1 MAGLGAWRDKEI
13 TDLGHL
19 PDPTGIFSLD
29 KTIGLGTYGRIYLG
43 LHEKTGAFTAVKVM
57 NARKTPLPEIGR
69 RVRVNKYQKSVGW
82 RYSDEEEDLRTEL
95 NLLKKY
101 SFHRNIVSFYGAFF
115 KLSPP
120 GQRHQLWMVME
131 LCAAGS
137 VTDIVRMTRNQS
149 LKEDWIAY
157 ICREIL
163 QGLVHLH
170 AHRVIHRDIKGQ
182 NVLLTHNAEVKLVDF
197 GVSAQVSRTN
207 GRRNSFTGTPYWM
220 APEVINCDEDPRRSY
235 DYRSDVWSVGITAI
249 EMAEG
254 APPLCNLQPLE
265 ALFVILRESA
275 PTVKS
280 SGWSH
285 NFHNFMEK
293 CMVKNFL
300 FRPTS
305 SNMLHHPFVQNI
317 KHEGHIVESLKKHLT
332 GIIKTRQKKGIPLI
346 FEREEAIKE
355 QYNMRRFRGHSCT
368 HELLRL
374 PTSSRCRPL
383 RVLHGEPSQP
393 RWLPDQV
400 ESQVQALHQLQGA
413 ARVFMPVQP
422 QDKAPR
428 LLQGQI
434 QAPHRPQVAAQ
445 VFMPLQAQVKAKAS
459 RPLQMQVEAP
469 PQLRRAA
476 KMLIPLQAHL
486 KASRLVQLQAQV
498 TIEEQTQAQS
508 QVSEQPQDLDQV
520 PEEFQGQ
527 GHITEQQQRQNQVPE
542 QQQEQNQDPEQQL
555 EQNQVPE
562 QPEVQEQAAEP
573 IQAETEAEEPEVLRV
588 HAQVFLPLLSQN
600 HHVLLPLHLDTQV
613 LIPVERQTEGTPQ
626 AQAWTLDPLPAV
638 DSVQGLIEGLSRNL
652 LRAPNSH
659 NSKPLGPLQT
669 LMENLSSNMFYS
681 QPEQAHKK
689 KSKVSSL
696 RQALAKRLSLK
707 KLQTKSS
714 QRPEEFELSDLEA
727 CRRRRQRR
735 WEDIF
740 NQHEEELRQVT
751 KEKEEGSSDND
762 EVFHSI
768 QAEVQIEP
776 LQPYVPNHK
785 GNEVQEISNSM
796 PYSQNCVHHV
806 NFSLS
811 FPQQSPLEQAQMPT
825 DIRQRSSQT
834 PQSCPA
840 ASESSSEEES
850 PVTGRR
856 SQSSP
861 PYSTIDQKLLV
872 DVHVPDGFKVGKI
885 SPPVYLTNEWVGY
898 NALSEIF
905 RNDWLTPAPVIHPP
919 EEDGDYV
926 ELYDGSAVADGNYD
940 DDSNDV
946 SEDTY
951 DQDND
956 NDGFNNQVDLV
967 NDICNDHDDNDID
980 EDNIRDDDS
989 SWLRPSYIRG
999 GRGRSCK
1006 QDDKDG
1012 SDGSK
1017 RTYRG
1022 YGNQRTTRN
1031 HGGSAANVISAAFGN
1046 HEGHGANISGGR
1058 RGRSSRGK
1066 GISGLSEDSGT
1077 HGLSGGE
1084 NCSEAYVPG
1093 LERPASHYLKH
1104 QQEVPNG
1111 GNEALNASTSSTV
1124 PPAPDDENDNKDV
1137 SESSANSEFSA
1148 SHSFLSKGS
1157 GRAANV
1163 DFASAIS
1170 YAGLVE
1176 VPEKPPKRPSD
1187 VNVNPLYVSPAC
1199 KKPLIHMYEKEFT
1212 SEICCGCLWGVNLL
1226 LGTRSNL
1233 YLMDRSG
1240 KADITKLIKRR
1251 PFRQI
1256 QVVEPLNLL
1265 ITISGH
1271 KNRLRVYHLAW
1282 LRNKI
1287 LNSDPES
1294 KRGQE
1299 EMLKTEEACKAIDK
1313 LTACEHFSV
1322 FQYEETTYIAIAL
1335 KSSVHL
1341 YVWAPRSFDKNT
1353 AIKVIYIDQS
1363 ADFKEDY
1370 MSYKTYIQ
1378 IGAKIQAADPANQF
1392 KRPDDLLNLLKLN
1405 TRNLNIANKVFPT
1418 LGHKPVTVDLAI
1430 GPDKRLKI
1438 FFSSADGYHI
1448 IDAESEVMSDVTLPN
1463 NPLEII
1469 IPQNIIILPD
1479 YLGIGMMLTFNS
1491 EVLSMEA
1498 NEQLFKKILQVWK
1511 DIPSSVAYECT
1522 QRTTGWGQ
1530 KAIEVR
1536 SLQSRILES
1545 ELKRRSIKKLRFLCT
1560 RGDKLFF
1567 TSTLRNRHS
1576 RVYFMTLGKLEE
1588 FQSNYGV

>member
-1 MAGLGAWRDKEI
+1 MAGPGGWRDKEV

-69 RVRVNKYQKSVGW
+69 RVRVNKFQKSVGW

-101 SFHRNIVSFYGAFF
+101 SFHKNIVSFYGAFF

-131 LCAAGS
+131 FCAAGS
-137 VTDIVRMTRNQS
+137 VTDVVRMTRNQS

-163 QGLVHLH
+163 QGLAHLH

-207 GRRNSFTGTPYWM
+207 GRRNSFIGTPYWM

-280 SGWSH
+280 SGWSRK
-285 NFHNFMEK
+285 FHNFMEK
-293 CMVKNFL
+293 CMIKNFL

-305 SNMLHHPFVQNI
+305 TNMLHHTFVQHI
-317 KHEGHIVESLKKHLT
+317 KNEGHVVESLKKHLT
-332 GIIKTRQKKGIPLI
+332 GIIKKRQKRGIPLI
-346 FEREEAIKE
+346 FEREEAIKD
-355 QYNMRRFRGHSCT
+355 QYNMRRFRGPSCT
-368 HELLRL
+368 HELLKL

-393 RWLPDQV
+393 RWLPDRV
-400 ESQVQALHQLQGA
+400 EPQVQALQQLQGA
-413 ARVFMPVQP
+413 ARVFMPLQAQGNATRP
-422 QDKAPR
+422 
-428 LLQGQI
+428 LQGQA
-434 QAPHRPQVAAQ
+434 QAPQRLYGAARVFMPLQAQFKCKAARPLQMQVMAPPRIRRAAQ
-445 VFMPLQAQVKAKAS
+445 VLMPLQAQVKAP
-459 RPLQMQVEAP
+459 RPKQV
-469 PQLRRAA
+469 
-476 KMLIPLQAHL
+476 
-486 KASRLVQLQAQV
+486 QAQV
-498 TIEEQTQAQS
+498 LKEQEQQVQVQS
-508 QVSEQPQDLDQV
+508 QISEQPQDLDQV

-527 GHITEQQQRQNQVPE
+527 DQVPE
-542 QQQEQNQDPEQQL
+542 QQQRQGQAPEQQQGQHQVPGQQL
-555 EQNQVPE
+555 EQNQGPE
-562 QPEVQEQAAEP
+562 QPEVQEQADESE
-573 IQAETEAEEPEVLRV
+573 QEETEAEEPESLQI

-613 LIPVERQTEGTPQ
+613 LIPIEGQTGDLPQ
-626 AQAWTLDPLPAV
+626 AQAWALEPPQVFGSIQA
-638 DSVQGLIEGLSRNL
+638 LIEGLSRDL
-652 LRAPNSH
+652 LRAPGSH

-669 LMENLSSNMFYS
+669 LMENLSANMFYS
-681 QPEQAHKK
+681 QPEQARKK

-696 RQALAKRLSLK
+696 RQALAKRLSPK
-707 KLQTKSS
+707 RFRGKLSR
-714 QRPEEFELSDLEA
+714 RPEEFELSDLEA
-727 CRRRRQRR
+727 SRRRRQCR

-740 NQHEEELRQVT
+740 NQHEEELRQVAND
-751 KEKEEGSSDND
+751 KEDESSDND

-776 LQPYVPNHK
+776 LQLCVPNS
-785 GNEVQEISNSM
+785 NENEMQERSTSM
-796 PYSQNCVHHV
+796 PYNQDHAHQVT
-806 NFSLS
+806 FSS
-811 FPQQSPLEQAQMPT
+811 SVPQQSLLEQATKPI
-825 DIRQRSSQT
+825 DIRQINSLN
-834 PQSCPA
+834 PQNCST

-850 PVTGRR
+850 PVTRRR

-905 RNDWLTPAPVIHPP
+905 RNDWLIPAPVIQPP
-919 EEDGDYV
+919 EEDDEYV
-926 ELYDGSAVADGNYD
+926 ELYDGGANIDGDD
-940 DDSNDV
+940 DDSNDAY
-946 SEDTY
+946 EDTY
-951 DQDND
+951 DHENKSENFPNKIDQAND
-956 NDGFNNQVDLV
+956 V
-967 NDICNDHDDNDID
+967 CEDHDDDDTNDEAVD
-980 EDNIRDDDS
+980 EEVCNHFDDPN
-989 SWLRPSYIRG
+989 WPRPRYGKS
-999 GRGRSCK
+999 GRGENCK
-1006 QDDKDG
+1006 QDGRGG
-1012 SDGSK
+1012 SDG
-1017 RTYRG
+1017 REGNCRG
-1022 YGNQRTTRN
+1022 YKTSRSYGESTSIK
-1031 HGGSAANVISAAFGN
+1031 G
-1046 HEGHGANISGGR
+1046 HEGNGGR
-1058 RGRSSRGK
+1058 SKEGSGAK
-1066 GISGLSEDSGT
+1066 GISVTNEETGALQHSE
-1077 HGLSGGE
+1077 GE
-1084 NCSEAYVPG
+1084 NCSETDVPG
-1093 LERPASHYLKH
+1093 LERPAAQDFEH
-1104 QQEVPNG
+1104 QQEIPNG
-1111 GNEALNASTSSTV
+1111 GSEASNTITSGATSVV
-1124 PPAPDDENDNKDV
+1124 PINENDIKDI
-1137 SESSANSEFSA
+1137 SESSTNSGFSV
-1148 SHSFLSKGS
+1148 SHSSPSKGS

-1163 DFASAIS
+1163 DFASVRS

-1176 VPEKPPKRPSD
+1176 VPEELPKQPSD
-1187 VNVNPLYVSPAC
+1187 INVNPLYASSAC
-1199 KKPLIHMYEKEFT
+1199 NKPLIHMYEKEFT
-1212 SEICCGCLWGVNLL
+1212 SEICCGSLWGVNLL

-1265 ITISGH
+1265 ITISGR
-1271 KNRLRVYHLAW
+1271 KNRLRVYHLTW

-1287 LNSDPES
+1287 LNDDPES
-1294 KRGQE
+1294 KRRQE

-1313 LTACEHFSV
+1313 LTGCEHFSV
-1322 FQYEETTYIAIAL
+1322 LQHEETTYIAIAL
-1335 KSSVHL
+1335 KSSIHL
-1341 YVWAPRSFDKNT
+1341 YVWAPKSFDEST
-1353 AIKVIYIDQS
+1353 AIKVICIDQS
-1363 ADFKEDY
+1363 ADSEGDY
-1370 MSYKTYIQ
+1370 MSYEAYIR
-1378 IGAKIQAADPANQF
+1378 ILAKIQAADPANRF
-1392 KRPDDLLNLLKLN
+1392 KRPDELLHLLKL
-1405 TRNLNIANKVFPT
+1405 KVFPT
-1418 LGHKPVTVDLAI
+1418 LGRKPVTVDLAV
-1430 GPDKRLKI
+1430 GSEKKLKI

-1448 IDAESEVMSDVTLPN
+1448 IDAESEVISDVTLPN

-1479 YLGIGMMLTFNS
+1479 CMGIGMMLTFNA
-1491 EVLSMEA
+1491 EALSMEA
-1498 NEQLFKKILQVWK
+1498 NEQLFKKIIEVWK

-1530 KAIEVR
+1530 KAIEAR
-1536 SLQSRILES
+1536 SLQPRVLEN
-1545 ELKRRSIKKLRFLCT
+1545 ELKRKSIKKLRFLCT

-1567 TSTLRNRHS
+1567 TSTLRNHHS

-1588 FQSNYGV
+1588 LQNNYGV

>member
-1 MAGLGAWRDKEI
+1 MAGPGGWRDKEV

-57 NARKTPLPEIGR
+57 NARKTPLPEIGK

-101 SFHRNIVSFYGAFF
+101 SFHKNIVSFYGAFF

-137 VTDIVRMTRNQS
+137 VTDVVRMTRNQS

-163 QGLVHLH
+163 QGLAHLH

-207 GRRNSFTGTPYWM
+207 GRRNSFIGTPYWM
-220 APEVINCDEDPRRSY
+220 APEVIDCDEDPRRSY

-275 PTVKS
+275 PKVKS
-280 SGWSH
+280 SGWSRK
-285 NFHNFMEK
+285 FHNFMEK
-293 CMVKNFL
+293 CMIKNFL

-305 SNMLHHPFVQNI
+305 ANMLHHPFVQNI
-317 KHEGHIVESLKKHLT
+317 KNEGHVVESLKKHLI
-332 GIIKTRQKKGIPLI
+332 GIIKKRQKKGIPLV

-355 QYNMRRFRGHSCT
+355 QYTMRRFRGPSCT

-393 RWLPDQV
+393 RWLPDR
-400 ESQVQALHQLQGA
+400 EEPQVQALQHLQGA
-413 ARVFMPVQP
+413 ARVFMPLQA
-422 QDKAPR
+422 QDNAPR
-428 LLQGQI
+428 PLQGQA
-434 QAPHRPQVAAQ
+434 QAPQRLQGAAR

-459 RPLQMQVEAP
+459 RPLQMQIKAP
-469 PQLRRAA
+469 PRLRRAA
-476 KMLIPLQAHL
+476 WMLMP
-486 KASRLVQLQAQV
+486 LQAQV
-498 TIEEQTQAQS
+498 KAPRPLQVQS
-508 QVSEQPQDLDQV
+508 QVPKEQQAQAQPQTSEEPQDLDQV
-520 PEEFQGQ
+520 PEEFQRQ
-527 GHITEQQQRQNQVPE
+527 DQVPEQQQRQGQAPEQHQRQNQVPE
-542 QQQEQNQDPEQQL
+542 QQL
-555 EQNQVPE
+555 ELNQVPE

-573 IQAETEAEEPEVLRV
+573 TQAETEAEQPESLRV

-613 LIPVERQTEGTPQ
+613 LIPVKGQTEGSAQ
-626 AQAWTLDPLPAV
+626 AQAWALEPPQAV
-638 DSVQGLIEGLSRNL
+638 GSVQELIEGLSRDL

-681 QPEQAHKK
+681 QPEQARKK

-696 RQALAKRLSLK
+696 RQALAKRLSPK
-707 KLQTKSS
+707 RFRAKVSR
-714 QRPEEFELSDLEA
+714 RPEDLELSDVEA

-740 NQHEEELRQVT
+740 NQHEEELRQVAND
-751 KEKEEGSSDND
+751 KEDESSDND

-776 LQPYVPNHK
+776 LQPYIPNPK
-785 GNEVQEISNSM
+785 EVQERSTYNQDCAHRVKFSSN
-796 PYSQNCVHHV
+796 V
-806 NFSLS
+806 
-811 FPQQSPLEQAQMPT
+811 PQQSVLEQAQKPT
-825 DIRQRSSQT
+825 DIRQRSSQN
-834 PQSCPA
+834 PQNCPA

-850 PVTGRR
+850 PVTWRK

-872 DVHVPDGFKVGKI
+872 DVH
-885 SPPVYLTNEWVGY
+885 
-898 NALSEIF
+898 
-905 RNDWLTPAPVIHPP
+905 PP

-926 ELYDGSAVADGNYD
+926 ELYDTGADTDGD
-940 DDSNDV
+940 DDNSNDAY
-946 SEDTY
+946 EDTY
-951 DQDND
+951 DHDNSNDDLDNKVDQANDVGEDHGDND
-956 NDGFNNQVDLV
+956 NGEAIDDKENN
-967 NDICNDHDDNDID
+967 HDDAFCWP
-980 EDNIRDDDS
+980 R
-989 SWLRPSYIRG
+989 RSYG
-999 GRGRSCK
+999 KDGSCK
-1006 QDDKDG
+1006 QDG
-1012 SDGSK
+1012 SDGGEETCSSFGSQ
-1017 RTYRG
+1017 RVHRSHE
-1022 YGNQRTTRN
+1022 GNVAS
-1031 HGGSAANVISAAFGN
+1031 GGSAAIVDV
-1046 HEGHGANISGGR
+1046 EELGANIGNGR
-1058 RGRSSRGK
+1058 RIKEVNEGK
-1066 GISGLSEDSGT
+1066 GVSEANEESGAFE
-1077 HGLSGGE
+1077 LSGGE
-1084 NCSEAYVPG
+1084 NHSETDGQG
-1093 LERPASHYLKH
+1093 LERPISQDFEH
-1104 QQEVPNG
+1104 QQKEPG
-1111 GNEALNASTSSTV
+1111 GRNEASNAIASGAAAA
-1124 PPAPDDENDNKDV
+1124 APDDENDSMDI
-1137 SESSANSEFSA
+1137 SEASTQSGFSANYSSPSNGFW
-1148 SHSFLSKGS
+1148 
-1157 GRAANV
+1157 RAANA
-1163 DFASAIS
+1163 DFASAIL

-1176 VPEKPPKRPSD
+1176 APEKSPKRPSE

-1212 SEICCGCLWGVNLL
+1212 SEICCGSLWGVNLL

-1271 KNRLRVYHLAW
+1271 KNRLRVYHLTW

-1287 LNSDPES
+1287 LNDDPES
-1294 KRGQE
+1294 KRRQE

-1313 LTACEHFSV
+1313 LTGCEHFSV
-1322 FQYEETTYIAIAL
+1322 LQHEETTYIAIAL
-1335 KSSVHL
+1335 KSSIHL
-1341 YVWAPRSFDKNT
+1341 YAWAPKSFDEST
-1353 AIKVIYIDQS
+1353 AIKV
-1363 ADFKEDY
+1363 
-1370 MSYKTYIQ
+1370 
-1378 IGAKIQAADPANQF
+1378 
-1392 KRPDDLLNLLKLN
+1392 
-1405 TRNLNIANKVFPT
+1405 FPT
-1418 LGHKPVTVDLAI
+1418 VGHKPVTVDLAI
-1430 GPDKRLKI
+1430 GSEKRLKI
-1438 FFSSADGYHI
+1438 FFSSTDGYHI

-1479 YLGIGMMLTFNS
+1479 SLGIGMMLTFNA
-1491 EVLSMEA
+1491 EALSLEA
-1498 NEQLFKKILQVWK
+1498 NEQLFKKILEVWK

-1536 SLQSRILES
+1536 SLQSRVLES

-1576 RVYFMTLGKLEE
+1576 RVYFMTLGNLEE
-1588 FQSNYGV
+1588 LQNNYGV

>member
-1 MAGLGAWRDKEI
+1 MAGPGGWRDKEV

-57 NARKTPLPEIGR
+57 NARKTPLPEIGK

-101 SFHRNIVSFYGAFF
+101 SFHKNIVSFYGAFF

-137 VTDIVRMTRNQS
+137 VTDVVRMTRNQS

-163 QGLVHLH
+163 QGLAHLH

-207 GRRNSFTGTPYWM
+207 GRRNSFIGTPYWM
-220 APEVINCDEDPRRSY
+220 APEVIDCDEDPRRSY

-275 PTVKS
+275 PKVKS
-280 SGWSH
+280 SGWSRK
-285 NFHNFMEK
+285 FHNFMEK
-293 CMVKNFL
+293 CMIKNFL

-305 SNMLHHPFVQNI
+305 ANMLHHPFVQNI
-317 KHEGHIVESLKKHLT
+317 KNEGHVVESLKKHLI
-332 GIIKTRQKKGIPLI
+332 GIIKKRQKKGIPLV

-355 QYNMRRFRGHSCT
+355 QYTMRRFRGPSCT

-393 RWLPDQV
+393 RWLPDR
-400 ESQVQALHQLQGA
+400 EEPQVQALQHLQGA
-413 ARVFMPVQP
+413 ARVFMPLQA
-422 QDKAPR
+422 QDNAPR
-428 LLQGQI
+428 PLQGQA
-434 QAPHRPQVAAQ
+434 QAPQRLQGAAR

-459 RPLQMQVEAP
+459 RPLQMQIKAP
-469 PQLRRAA
+469 PRLRRAA
-476 KMLIPLQAHL
+476 WMLMP
-486 KASRLVQLQAQV
+486 LQAQV
-498 TIEEQTQAQS
+498 KAPRPLQVQS
-508 QVSEQPQDLDQV
+508 QVPKEQQAQAQPQTSEEPQDLDQV
-520 PEEFQGQ
+520 PEEFQRQ
-527 GHITEQQQRQNQVPE
+527 DQVPEQQQRQGQAPEQHQRQNQVPE
-542 QQQEQNQDPEQQL
+542 QQL
-555 EQNQVPE
+555 ELNQVPE

-573 IQAETEAEEPEVLRV
+573 TQAETEAEQPESLRV

-613 LIPVERQTEGTPQ
+613 LIPVKGQTEGSAQ
-626 AQAWTLDPLPAV
+626 AQAWALEPPQAV
-638 DSVQGLIEGLSRNL
+638 GSVQELIEGLSRDL

-681 QPEQAHKK
+681 QPEQARKK

-696 RQALAKRLSLK
+696 RQALAKRLSPK
-707 KLQTKSS
+707 RFRAKVSR
-714 QRPEEFELSDLEA
+714 RPEDLELSDVEA

-740 NQHEEELRQVT
+740 NQHEEELRQVAND
-751 KEKEEGSSDND
+751 KEDESSDND

-776 LQPYVPNHK
+776 LQPYIPNPK
-785 GNEVQEISNSM
+785 EVQERSTYNQDCAHRVKFSSN
-796 PYSQNCVHHV
+796 V
-806 NFSLS
+806 
-811 FPQQSPLEQAQMPT
+811 PQQSVLEQAQKPT
-825 DIRQRSSQT
+825 DIRQRSSQN
-834 PQSCPA
+834 PQNCPA

-850 PVTGRR
+850 PVTWRK

-905 RNDWLTPAPVIHPP
+905 RNDWLTPAPVIQPP

-926 ELYDGSAVADGNYD
+926 ELYDTGADTDGD
-940 DDSNDV
+940 DDNSNDAY
-946 SEDTY
+946 EDTY
-951 DQDND
+951 DHDNSNDDLDNKVDQANDVGEDHGDND
-956 NDGFNNQVDLV
+956 NGEAIDDKENN
-967 NDICNDHDDNDID
+967 HDDAFCWP
-980 EDNIRDDDS
+980 R
-989 SWLRPSYIRG
+989 RSYG
-999 GRGRSCK
+999 KDGSCK
-1006 QDDKDG
+1006 QDG
-1012 SDGSK
+1012 SDGGEETCSSFGSQ
-1017 RTYRG
+1017 RVHRSHE
-1022 YGNQRTTRN
+1022 GNVAS
-1031 HGGSAANVISAAFGN
+1031 GGSAAIVDV
-1046 HEGHGANISGGR
+1046 EELGANIGNGR
-1058 RGRSSRGK
+1058 RIKEVNEGK
-1066 GISGLSEDSGT
+1066 GVSEANEESGAFE
-1077 HGLSGGE
+1077 LSGGE
-1084 NCSEAYVPG
+1084 NHSETDGQG
-1093 LERPASHYLKH
+1093 LERPISQDFEH
-1104 QQEVPNG
+1104 QQKEPG
-1111 GNEALNASTSSTV
+1111 GRNEASNAIASGAAAA
-1124 PPAPDDENDNKDV
+1124 APDDENDSMDI
-1137 SESSANSEFSA
+1137 SEASTQSGFSANYSSPSNGFW
-1148 SHSFLSKGS
+1148 
-1157 GRAANV
+1157 RAANA
-1163 DFASAIS
+1163 DFASAIL

-1176 VPEKPPKRPSD
+1176 APEKSPKRPSE

-1212 SEICCGCLWGVNLL
+1212 SEICCGSLWGVNLL

-1271 KNRLRVYHLAW
+1271 KNRLRVYHLTW

-1287 LNSDPES
+1287 LNDDPES
-1294 KRGQE
+1294 KRRQE

-1313 LTACEHFSV
+1313 LTGCEHFSV
-1322 FQYEETTYIAIAL
+1322 LQHEETTYIAIAL
-1335 KSSVHL
+1335 KSSIHL
-1341 YVWAPRSFDKNT
+1341 YAWAPKSFDEST
-1353 AIKVIYIDQS
+1353 AIKV
-1363 ADFKEDY
+1363 
-1370 MSYKTYIQ
+1370 
-1378 IGAKIQAADPANQF
+1378 
-1392 KRPDDLLNLLKLN
+1392 
-1405 TRNLNIANKVFPT
+1405 FPT
-1418 LGHKPVTVDLAI
+1418 VGHKPVTVDLAI
-1430 GPDKRLKI
+1430 GSEKRLKI
-1438 FFSSADGYHI
+1438 FFSSTDGYHI

-1479 YLGIGMMLTFNS
+1479 SLGIGMMLTFNA
-1491 EVLSMEA
+1491 EALSLEA
-1498 NEQLFKKILQVWK
+1498 NEQLFKKILEVWK

-1536 SLQSRILES
+1536 SLQSRVLES

-1576 RVYFMTLGKLEE
+1576 RVYFMTLGNLEE
-1588 FQSNYGV
+1588 LQNNYGV

>member
-1 MAGLGAWRDKEI
+1 MAGPGGWRDKEV

-101 SFHRNIVSFYGAFF
+101 SFHKNIVSFYGAFF

-137 VTDIVRMTRNQS
+137 VTDVVRMTRNQS

-163 QGLVHLH
+163 QGLAHLH

-207 GRRNSFTGTPYWM
+207 GRRNSFIGTPYWM
-220 APEVINCDEDPRRSY
+220 APEVIDCDEDPRRSY

-275 PTVKS
+275 PKVKS
-280 SGWSH
+280 SGWSRK
-285 NFHNFMEK
+285 FHNFMEK
-293 CMVKNFL
+293 CMIKNFL

-305 SNMLHHPFVQNI
+305 ANMLHHPFVRNI
-317 KHEGHIVESLKKHLT
+317 KNEGHVVESLKKHLT
-332 GIIKTRQKKGIPLI
+332 GIIKKRQKKGIPLI

-355 QYNMRRFRGHSCT
+355 QYTMRRFRGPSCT

-393 RWLPDQV
+393 RWLPDR
-400 ESQVQALHQLQGA
+400 EEPQVQALQHLQGA
-413 ARVFMPVQP
+413 ARVFMPLQA
-422 QDKAPR
+422 QDSTPR
-428 LLQGQI
+428 PLQGQA
-434 QAPHRPQVAAQ
+434 QAPQRLQGAAR

-459 RPLQMQVEAP
+459 RPLQMQMKAP
-469 PQLRRAA
+469 PRLRRAGW
-476 KMLIPLQAHL
+476 MLMP
-486 KASRLVQLQAQV
+486 LQAQV
-498 TIEEQTQAQS
+498 KVPRPLQVPKEQQAQAQPQAS
-508 QVSEQPQDLDQV
+508 KEPQDLDQV

-527 GHITEQQQRQNQVPE
+527 DQVPNQQQRQGQVPEQQQRQNQVPE
-542 QQQEQNQDPEQQL
+542 QQL
-555 EQNQVPE
+555 EQNRGPE

-573 IQAETEAEEPEVLRV
+573 MQAETEAEEPESLRV

-613 LIPVERQTEGTPQ
+613 LIPVEGPIEGSPQ
-626 AQAWTLDPLPAV
+626 VQAWALGPTQAAG
-638 DSVQGLIEGLSRNL
+638 SVQALIEGLSRDL

-659 NSKPLGPLQT
+659 SSKPLGPLQT
-669 LMENLSSNMFYS
+669 LMENLSSDMFYS
-681 QPEQAHKK
+681 QPEQARKK

-696 RQALAKRLSLK
+696 RQALAKRLSPK
-707 KLQTKSS
+707 RFRAKLSR
-714 QRPEEFELSDLEA
+714 RPEEFELSDLEA
-727 CRRRRQRR
+727 CRRRHQRR

-740 NQHEEELRQVT
+740 NQHEEELRQVAND
-751 KEKEEGSSDND
+751 KEDESSDND

-776 LQPYVPNHK
+776 LQPYIPNPK
-785 GNEVQEISNSM
+785 ENEVQEKSASV
-796 PYSQNCVHHV
+796 PYNQDRVHHV
-806 NFSLS
+806 KFSLS
-811 FPQQSPLEQAQMPT
+811 VPQPSLLEQAQKPI
-825 DIRQRSSQT
+825 DIRQRSSQN
-834 PQSCPA
+834 PQNCPA

-850 PVTGRR
+850 PVTRRR

-905 RNDWLTPAPVIHPP
+905 RNDWLTPAPVIQPP

-926 ELYDGSAVADGNYD
+926 ELYDAGADTDGDD
-940 DDSNDV
+940 DDSNDAY
-946 SEDTY
+946 EDTY
-951 DQDND
+951 DHDNGSD
-956 NDGFNNQVDLV
+956 DLDIQIDQA
-967 NDICNDHDDNDID
+967 NDIGEDHDGGD
-980 EDNIRDDDS
+980 EDEDVDDKDNNRDGVP
-989 SWLRPSYIRG
+989 SWPRPSYG
-999 GRGRSCK
+999 SDGSCK
-1006 QDDKDG
+1006 QDGKAG
-1012 SDGSK
+1012 SDRGEGSFS
-1017 RTYRG
+1017 RYRS
-1022 YGNQRTTRN
+1022 QRANRS
-1031 HGGSAANVISAAFGN
+1031 HGGNAASGDSAAIGD
-1046 HEGHGANISGGR
+1046 HEGHRANTGSGR
-1058 RGRSSRGK
+1058 RGKESNEGERV
-1066 GISGLSEDSGT
+1066 SGT
-1077 HGLSGGE
+1077 NEESEALELSGGE
-1084 NCSEAYVPG
+1084 NCSEMDDPV
-1093 LERPASHYLKH
+1093 LERPASQDFEH
-1104 QQEVPNG
+1104 QLEEPCG
-1111 GNEALNASTSSTV
+1111 RSEASNAIASDAALV
-1124 PPAPDDENDNKDV
+1124 APDDENDSMDISEV
-1137 SESSANSEFSA
+1137 STESGFSA
-1148 SHSFLSKGS
+1148 SHSSPSNGS
-1157 GRAANV
+1157 ERAANT
-1163 DFASAIS
+1163 DFASAIL

-1176 VPEKPPKRPSD
+1176 VSEKSSKRPSE

-1212 SEICCGCLWGVNLL
+1212 SEICCGSLWGVNLL

-1271 KNRLRVYHLAW
+1271 KNRLRVYHLTW

-1287 LNSDPES
+1287 LNDDPES
-1294 KRGQE
+1294 KRRQE

-1313 LTACEHFSV
+1313 LTGCEHFSV
-1322 FQYEETTYIAIAL
+1322 LQHEETTYIAIAL
-1335 KSSVHL
+1335 KSSIHL
-1341 YVWAPRSFDKNT
+1341 YAWAPKSFDEST
-1353 AIKVIYIDQS
+1353 AIKVCIDQS
-1363 ADFKEDY
+1363 ADSEGDY
-1370 MSYKTYIQ
+1370 MSYEAYIR
-1378 IGAKIQAADPANQF
+1378 ILAKIQAADPANRF
-1392 KRPDDLLNLLKLN
+1392 KRPDELLHLLKL
-1405 TRNLNIANKVFPT
+1405 KVFPT

-1430 GPDKRLKI
+1430 GSEKRLKI

-1463 NPLEII
+1463 N
-1469 IPQNIIILPD
+1469 NIIILPD
-1479 YLGIGMMLTFNS
+1479 SLGIGMMLTFNA
-1491 EVLSMEA
+1491 EALSMEA
-1498 NEQLFKKILQVWK
+1498 NEQLFKKILEVWK
-1511 DIPSSVAYECT
+1511 DIPSSVAYECS

-1536 SLQSRILES
+1536 SLQSRVLES

-1567 TSTLRNRHS
+1567 TSILRNRHS

-1588 FQSNYGV
+1588 LQSNYGV

>member
-1 MAGLGAWRDKEI
+1 MAGPGGWRDKEV

-101 SFHRNIVSFYGAFF
+101 SFHKNIVSFYGAFF

-137 VTDIVRMTRNQS
+137 VTDVVRMTRNQS

-163 QGLVHLH
+163 QGLAHLH

-207 GRRNSFTGTPYWM
+207 GRRNSFIGTPYWM
-220 APEVINCDEDPRRSY
+220 APEVIDCDEDPRRSY

-265 ALFVILRESA
+265 ALFVILRDSA
-275 PTVKS
+275 PKVKS
-280 SGWSH
+280 SGWSRK
-285 NFHNFMEK
+285 FHNFMEK
-293 CMVKNFL
+293 CMIKNFL

-305 SNMLHHPFVQNI
+305 ANMLHHPFVRNI
-317 KHEGHIVESLKKHLT
+317 KNEGHVVESLKKHLT
-332 GIIKTRQKKGIPLI
+332 GIIKKRQKKGIPLI

-355 QYNMRRFRGHSCT
+355 QYTMRRFRGPSCT

-393 RWLPDQV
+393 RWLPDR
-400 ESQVQALHQLQGA
+400 EEPQVQALQHLQGA
-413 ARVFMPVQP
+413 ARVFMPLQA
-422 QDKAPR
+422 QDNAPR
-428 LLQGQI
+428 PLQGQA
-434 QAPHRPQVAAQ
+434 QAPQRLQGAAR

-459 RPLQMQVEAP
+459 RPLQMQIKAP
-469 PQLRRAA
+469 PRLRRAA
-476 KMLIPLQAHL
+476 WMLMP
-486 KASRLVQLQAQV
+486 LQAQV
-498 TIEEQTQAQS
+498 KAPRPLQVQAQ
-508 QVSEQPQDLDQV
+508 VPKEQQAQAQPQTAEEPQDLDQV

-527 GHITEQQQRQNQVPE
+527 DQVPE
-542 QQQEQNQDPEQQL
+542 QQQRQGQAPEQQQGQNQVPEQQL
-555 EQNQVPE
+555 EQNQLPE

-573 IQAETEAEEPEVLRV
+573 TQAETESEEPESLRV

-613 LIPVERQTEGTPQ
+613 LIPVEGQTEGSPQ
-626 AQAWTLDPLPAV
+626 AQAWALEPPQAV
-638 DSVQGLIEGLSRNL
+638 GSVQELMEGLSRDL

-681 QPEQAHKK
+681 QPEQAQKK

-696 RQALAKRLSLK
+696 RQALAKRLSPK
-707 KLQTKSS
+707 RFRAKLSR
-714 QRPEEFELSDLEA
+714 RPEEFELSDLEA
-727 CRRRRQRR
+727 CRRRRRQRR

-740 NQHEEELRQVT
+740 NQHEEDLRQVAND
-751 KEKEEGSSDND
+751 KGDESSDND

-776 LQPYVPNHK
+776 LQPYVPNPK
-785 GNEVQEISNSM
+785 GNEVQERSTSV
-796 PYSQNCVHHV
+796 PYNQNCAHRVK
-806 NFSLS
+806 FSS
-811 FPQQSPLEQAQMPT
+811 NVPQQSVLEQAQKPI
-825 DIRQRSSQT
+825 DIRQRSSQN
-834 PQSCPA
+834 PQNCPA

-905 RNDWLTPAPVIHPP
+905 RNDWLTPAPVIQPP

-926 ELYDGSAVADGNYD
+926 ELYDTGADTDGGD
-940 DDSNDV
+940 DDSNDAY
-946 SEDTY
+946 EDTY
-951 DQDND
+951 DHDNGNDDLDNKVDQVNDVDEDHNDND
-956 NDGFNNQVDLV
+956 NDEDTDDKDSN
-967 NDICNDHDDNDID
+967 HDDAPC
-980 EDNIRDDDS
+980 
-989 SWLRPSYIRG
+989 WPRPSC
-999 GRGRSCK
+999 GRDGSCK
-1006 QDDKDG
+1006 QDGRDV
-1012 SDGSK
+1012 SDGGEETCSSCGSQ
-1017 RTYRG
+1017 RVSRG
-1022 YGNQRTTRN
+1022 HGESVAS
-1031 HGGSAANVISAAFGN
+1031 GGSAAIGD
-1046 HEGHGANISGGR
+1046 HEELGANVSNGTRVKEING
-1058 RGRSSRGK
+1058 GK
-1066 GISGLSEDSGT
+1066 GISGTNEESGA
-1077 HGLSGGE
+1077 LEPSGGE
-1084 NCSEAYVPG
+1084 NCSETDGQG
-1093 LERPASHYLKH
+1093 LERPTSQDFGY
-1104 QQEVPNG
+1104 QQEEPSSRS
-1111 GNEALNASTSSTV
+1111 EASNAIASVAAPT
-1124 PPAPDDENDNKDV
+1124 APDDENDSIDI
-1137 SESSANSEFSA
+1137 SEASTQSGFSA
-1148 SHSFLSKGS
+1148 THSSPSNGS
-1157 GRAANV
+1157 GRAANA
-1163 DFASAIS
+1163 DFASS
-1170 YAGLVE
+1170 
-1176 VPEKPPKRPSD
+1176 
-1187 VNVNPLYVSPAC
+1187 
-1199 KKPLIHMYEKEFT
+1199 
-1212 SEICCGCLWGVNLL
+1212 IC
-1226 LGTRSNL
+1226 
-1233 YLMDRSG
+1233 
-1240 KADITKLIKRR
+1240 
-1251 PFRQI
+1251 
-1256 QVVEPLNLL
+1256 
-1265 ITISGH
+1265 H
-1271 KNRLRVYHLAW
+1271 KNRLRVYHLTW

-1287 LNSDPES
+1287 LNDDPES
-1294 KRGQE
+1294 KRRQE

-1313 LTACEHFSV
+1313 LTGCEHFSV
-1322 FQYEETTYIAIAL
+1322 LQHEETTYIAIAL
-1335 KSSVHL
+1335 KSSIHL
-1341 YVWAPRSFDKNT
+1341 YAWAPKSFDENT
-1353 AIKVIYIDQS
+1353 AIKV
-1363 ADFKEDY
+1363 
-1370 MSYKTYIQ
+1370 
-1378 IGAKIQAADPANQF
+1378 
-1392 KRPDDLLNLLKLN
+1392 
-1405 TRNLNIANKVFPT
+1405 FPT
-1418 LGHKPVTVDLAI
+1418 VGHKPVTVDLAI
-1430 GPDKRLKI
+1430 GSEKRLKI

-1463 NPLEII
+1463 N
-1469 IPQNIIILPD
+1469 NIIILPD
-1479 YLGIGMMLTFNS
+1479 SLGIGMMLTFNA
-1491 EVLSMEA
+1491 EALSMEA
-1498 NEQLFKKILQVWK
+1498 NEQLFKKILEVWK
-1511 DIPSSVAYECT
+1511 DIPSSVAFECT

-1536 SLQSRILES
+1536 SLQSRVLES

-1567 TSTLRNRHS
+1567 TSTLRNHHS

-1588 FQSNYGV
+1588 LQSNYGV

>member
-1 MAGLGAWRDKEI
+1 MAGPGGWRDKEV

-57 NARKTPLPEIGR
+57 NARKTPLPEIGK

-101 SFHRNIVSFYGAFF
+101 SFHKNIVSFYGAFF

-137 VTDIVRMTRNQS
+137 VTDVVRMTRNQS

-163 QGLVHLH
+163 QGLAHLH

-207 GRRNSFTGTPYWM
+207 GRRNSFIGTPYWM
-220 APEVINCDEDPRRSY
+220 APEVIDCDEDPRRSY

-275 PTVKS
+275 PKVKS
-280 SGWSH
+280 SGWSRK
-285 NFHNFMEK
+285 FHNFMEK
-293 CMVKNFL
+293 CMIKNFL

-305 SNMLHHPFVQNI
+305 ANMLHHPFVQNI
-317 KHEGHIVESLKKHLT
+317 KNEGHVVESLKKHLT
-332 GIIKTRQKKGIPLI
+332 GIIKKRQKKGIPLV

-355 QYNMRRFRGHSCT
+355 QYTMRRFRGPSCT

-393 RWLPDQV
+393 RWLPDR
-400 ESQVQALHQLQGA
+400 EEPQVQALQHLQGA
-413 ARVFMPVQP
+413 ARVFMPLQA
-422 QDKAPR
+422 QDNAPR
-428 LLQGQI
+428 PLQGQA
-434 QAPHRPQVAAQ
+434 QAPQRLQGAAR

-459 RPLQMQVEAP
+459 RPLQMQIKAP
-469 PQLRRAA
+469 PRLRRAA
-476 KMLIPLQAHL
+476 WMLMP
-486 KASRLVQLQAQV
+486 LQAQV
-498 TIEEQTQAQS
+498 KAPRPLQVQS
-508 QVSEQPQDLDQV
+508 QVPKEQQAQAQPQTSEEPQDLDQV
-520 PEEFQGQ
+520 PEEFQRQ
-527 GHITEQQQRQNQVPE
+527 DQVPEQQQRQGQAPEQHQRQNQVPE
-542 QQQEQNQDPEQQL
+542 QQLELNQA
-555 EQNQVPE
+555 PE

-573 IQAETEAEEPEVLRV
+573 TQAETEAEQPESLRV

-613 LIPVERQTEGTPQ
+613 LIPVKGQTEGSAQ
-626 AQAWTLDPLPAV
+626 AQAWALEPPQAV
-638 DSVQGLIEGLSRNL
+638 GSVQELIEGLSRDL

-681 QPEQAHKK
+681 QPEQARKK

-696 RQALAKRLSLK
+696 RQALAKRLSPK
-707 KLQTKSS
+707 RFRAKVSR
-714 QRPEEFELSDLEA
+714 RPEDLELSDVEA

-740 NQHEEELRQVT
+740 NQHEEELRQVAND
-751 KEKEEGSSDND
+751 KEDESSDND

-776 LQPYVPNHK
+776 LQPYIPNPK
-785 GNEVQEISNSM
+785 EYRIVFKVQERSTYNQDCAHRVKFSSN
-796 PYSQNCVHHV
+796 V
-806 NFSLS
+806 
-811 FPQQSPLEQAQMPT
+811 PQQSVLEQAQKPT
-825 DIRQRSSQT
+825 DIRQRSSQN
-834 PQSCPA
+834 PQNCPA

-850 PVTGRR
+850 PVTWRR

-905 RNDWLTPAPVIHPP
+905 RNDWLTPPAPVIQPP

-926 ELYDGSAVADGNYD
+926 ELYDTGADTDGDD
-940 DDSNDV
+940 DDSNDAY
-946 SEDTY
+946 EDTY
-951 DQDND
+951 DHDNSNDDLDNKVDQANDVGEDHGDND
-956 NDGFNNQVDLV
+956 NGEAIDDKENN
-967 NDICNDHDDNDID
+967 HDDAFCWPRRSYG
-980 EDNIRDDDS
+980 RD
-989 SWLRPSYIRG
+989 G
-999 GRGRSCK
+999 SCK
-1006 QDDKDG
+1006 QDG
-1012 SDGSK
+1012 SDGGEETCSSF
-1017 RTYRG
+1017 
-1022 YGNQRTTRN
+1022 GNQRVHRSHEGN
-1031 HGGSAANVISAAFGN
+1031 VASGGSAAIVDV
-1046 HEGHGANISGGR
+1046 EELGANIGNGR
-1058 RGRSSRGK
+1058 RIKEVNEGK
-1066 GISGLSEDSGT
+1066 GVSEANEESGALE
-1077 HGLSGGE
+1077 LSGGE
-1084 NCSEAYVPG
+1084 NHSETDGQG
-1093 LERPASHYLKH
+1093 LERPISQDFEH
-1104 QQEVPNG
+1104 QQKEPG
-1111 GNEALNASTSSTV
+1111 GRNEASNAIASGAAAA
-1124 PPAPDDENDNKDV
+1124 APDDENDSMDI
-1137 SESSANSEFSA
+1137 SEASTQSGFSANYSSPSNGFW
-1148 SHSFLSKGS
+1148 
-1157 GRAANV
+1157 RAANA
-1163 DFASAIS
+1163 DFASAIL

-1176 VPEKPPKRPSD
+1176 APEKSPKRPSE

-1212 SEICCGCLWGVNLL
+1212 SEICCGSLWGVNLL

-1271 KNRLRVYHLAW
+1271 KNRLRVYHLTW

-1287 LNSDPES
+1287 LNDDPES
-1294 KRGQE
+1294 KRRQE

-1313 LTACEHFSV
+1313 LTGCEHFSV
-1322 FQYEETTYIAIAL
+1322 LQHEETTYIAIAL
-1335 KSSVHL
+1335 KSSIHL
-1341 YVWAPRSFDKNT
+1341 YAWAPKSFDEST
-1353 AIKVIYIDQS
+1353 AIKV
-1363 ADFKEDY
+1363 
-1370 MSYKTYIQ
+1370 
-1378 IGAKIQAADPANQF
+1378 
-1392 KRPDDLLNLLKLN
+1392 
-1405 TRNLNIANKVFPT
+1405 FPT
-1418 LGHKPVTVDLAI
+1418 VGHKPVTVDLAI
-1430 GPDKRLKI
+1430 GSEKRLKI
-1438 FFSSADGYHI
+1438 FFSSTDGYHI

-1463 NPLEII
+1463 N
-1469 IPQNIIILPD
+1469 NIIILPD
-1479 YLGIGMMLTFNS
+1479 SLGIGMMLTFNA
-1491 EVLSMEA
+1491 EALSLEA
-1498 NEQLFKKILQVWK
+1498 NEQLFKKILEVWK

-1536 SLQSRILES
+1536 SLQSRVLES

-1576 RVYFMTLGKLEE
+1576 RVYFMTLGNLEE
-1588 FQSNYGV
+1588 LQNNYGV

>member
-1 MAGLGAWRDKEI
+1 MAGPGGWRDKEV

-95 NLLKKY
+95 NLLRKY
-101 SFHRNIVSFYGAFF
+101 SFHKNIVSFYGAFF

-120 GQRHQLWMVME
+120 GHRHQLWMVME

-137 VTDIVRMTRNQS
+137 VTDVVRMTRNQS

-163 QGLVHLH
+163 QGLAHLH

-197 GVSAQVSRTN
+197 GVSAQVSRIN
-207 GRRNSFTGTPYWM
+207 GRRNSFIGTPYWM

-280 SGWSH
+280 SGWSRK
-285 NFHNFMEK
+285 FHNFMEK
-293 CMVKNFL
+293 CMIKNFL

-305 SNMLHHPFVQNI
+305 ANMLHHPFVRDI
-317 KHEGHIVESLKKHLT
+317 KNERHVIESLTKHLT
-332 GIIKTRQKKGIPLI
+332 GIIKKRQKKGIPLV

-355 QYNMRRFRGHSCT
+355 QYTMRRFRGPSCT

-393 RWLPDQV
+393 RWLPDR
-400 ESQVQALHQLQGA
+400 EEPQVQALQQLQGA
-413 ARVFMPVQP
+413 ARVFMPQQA
-422 QDKAPR
+422 QDNAHRP
-428 LLQGQI
+428 LQGQA
-434 QAPHRPQVAAQ
+434 QAPQRLHGAAQ
-445 VFMPLQAQVKAKAS
+445 VFMPLQAQVKSKSS
-459 RPLQMQVEAP
+459 RPLHLQIKAP
-469 PQLRRAA
+469 PRLRRAA
-476 KMLIPLQAHL
+476 RVLMPLQAQGKVPRPLQVHTPVP
-486 KASRLVQLQAQV
+486 KEQQAQAH
-498 TIEEQTQAQS
+498 IQNQAS
-508 QVSEQPQDLDQV
+508 DQPQDLDQV
-520 PEEFQGQ
+520 PEEFHGQDHGPEQQQRQGQ
-527 GHITEQQQRQNQVPE
+527 AAEQQQRQNQVPE
-542 QQQEQNQDPEQQL
+542 QHL
-555 EQNQVPE
+555 EQNQAPE
-562 QPEVQEQAAEP
+562 QPEVQEQAVEP
-573 IQAETEAEEPEVLRV
+573 AQDETETEEPELLRV

-613 LIPVERQTEGTPQ
+613 LIPIEGQNEGSSQ
-626 AQAWTLDPLPAV
+626 AQAWALETSQAV
-638 DSVQGLIEGLSRNL
+638 DSVQALIEGLSRDL

-659 NSKPLGPLQT
+659 NSKPLGLLQT

-681 QPEQAHKK
+681 QPEQARKK

-696 RQALAKRLSLK
+696 RQALAKRLSPK
-707 KLQTKSS
+707 RFRIKSS
-714 QRPEEFELSDLEA
+714 RKHEEIELSDLEA
-727 CRRRRQRR
+727 CRQRRQRR

-740 NQHEEELRQVT
+740 NQHEEELRQVEND
-751 KEKEEGSSDND
+751 KEDESSDND

-776 LQPYVPNHK
+776 SQQYDPNPK
-785 GNEVQEISNSM
+785 GDEVQEM
-796 PYSQNCVHHV
+796 PASVLHNQERTHRVKFTSSV
-806 NFSLS
+806 PLPSL
-811 FPQQSPLEQAQMPT
+811 LEEAQKPI
-825 DIRQRSSQT
+825 DINQRSLQNL
-834 PQSCPA
+834 QIFPA

-861 PYSTIDQKLLV
+861 PYSTIDQKLLI

-905 RNDWLTPAPVIHPP
+905 RNDWLTPAPVIQPP

-926 ELYDGSAVADGNYD
+926 ELYDAGADTDGND
-940 DDSNDV
+940 EDSNDAY
-946 SEDTY
+946 EDTY
-951 DQDND
+951 EHANGNDDLDNQIDQANGVCE
-956 NDGFNNQVDLV
+956 N
-967 NDICNDHDDNDID
+967 HDDDDHNDESGDGID
-980 EDNIRDDDS
+980 DNQDDAPNWSRTSYGRD
-989 SWLRPSYIRG
+989 G
-999 GRGRSCK
+999 SCK
-1006 QDDKDG
+1006 QEGGDG
-1012 SDGSK
+1012 SDEKEGAN
-1017 RTYRG
+1017 RG
-1022 YGNQRTTRN
+1022 D
-1031 HGGSAANVISAAFGN
+1031 GN
-1046 HEGHGANISGGR
+1046 HKARKSHGRSATSGDNAATGDQEGHGTNIGSG
-1058 RGRSSRGK
+1058 RGSRGDGSK
-1066 GISGLSEDSGT
+1066 GDSGANDDNGAF
-1077 HGLSGGE
+1077 GLSGE
-1084 NCSEAYVPG
+1084 HCSETDDLG
-1093 LERPASHYLKH
+1093 LERPVFQDFEH
-1104 QQEVPNG
+1104 QQEEPDGRSESSNSI
-1111 GNEALNASTSSTV
+1111 ASVSS
-1124 PPAPDDENDNKDV
+1124 PSAFDENDNKDI
-1137 SESSANSEFSA
+1137 SDSSIQLDFPA
-1148 SHSFLSKGS
+1148 SHSSPSKGS
-1157 GRAANV
+1157 GGAAAD
-1163 DFASAIS
+1163 DFASAIL
-1170 YAGLVE
+1170 YAGFVE
-1176 VPEKPPKRPSD
+1176 VPEKSPKQPSE

-1212 SEICCGCLWGVNLL
+1212 SEIFCGSLWGVNLL

-1265 ITISGH
+1265 ITISGR
-1271 KNRLRVYHLAW
+1271 KNRLRVYHLTW

-1287 LNSDPES
+1287 LNNDPES
-1294 KRGQE
+1294 KRRQE

-1313 LTACEHFSV
+1313 LTGCEHFSV
-1322 FQYEETTYIAIAL
+1322 LQHEETTYIAIAL
-1335 KSSVHL
+1335 KSSIHL
-1341 YVWAPRSFDKNT
+1341 YAWAPKSFDEST
-1353 AIKVIYIDQS
+1353 AIKVCIDQS
-1363 ADFKEDY
+1363 ADSEGDY
-1370 MSYKTYIQ
+1370 MSYEAYIR
-1378 IGAKIQAADPANQF
+1378 ILAKIQAADPANRF
-1392 KRPDDLLNLLKLN
+1392 KRPDELLHLLKL
-1405 TRNLNIANKVFPT
+1405 KVFPT

-1430 GPDKRLKI
+1430 GAEKTLKI

-1479 YLGIGMMLTFNS
+1479 CLGIGMMLTFNA
-1491 EVLSMEA
+1491 EALSVEA
-1498 NEQLFKKILQVWK
+1498 NEQLFKKILEVWK
-1511 DIPSSVAYECT
+1511 DIPSSVAFECT

-1536 SLQSRILES
+1536 SMQSRALES

-1567 TSTLRNRHS
+1567 TSTLRNHHS

-1588 FQSNYGV
+1588 LQSNYSV

>member
-1 MAGLGAWRDKEI
+1 MAGPGGWRDKEV

-43 LHEKTGAFTAVKVM
+43 LHEKTGSFTAVKVM
-57 NARKTPLPEIGR
+57 NARKTALPEIGR

-101 SFHRNIVSFYGAFF
+101 SFHKNIVSFYGAFF

-137 VTDIVRMTRNQS
+137 VTDVVRMTRNQS

-163 QGLVHLH
+163 QGLAHLH

-207 GRRNSFTGTPYWM
+207 GRRNSFIGTPYWM

-280 SGWSH
+280 SGWSRK
-285 NFHNFMEK
+285 FHNFMEK
-293 CMVKNFL
+293 CMIKNFL

-305 SNMLHHPFVQNI
+305 ANMLHHTFVEGI
-317 KHEGHIVESLKKHLT
+317 KNERHIVESLKKHLT
-332 GIIKTRQKKGIPLI
+332 GIIKKRQKKGIPLV

-355 QYNMRRFRGHSCT
+355 QYNMRRFRGPSCT

-400 ESQVQALHQLQGA
+400 EPQVQALQQLQGA
-413 ARVFMPVQP
+413 ARVFMPLQA
-422 QDKAPR
+422 QDSAPSP
-428 LLQGQI
+428 LQGQA
-434 QAPHRPQVAAQ
+434 QAPQRLHGAAR

-459 RPLQMQVEAP
+459 RPLQMQIKAP
-469 PQLRRAA
+469 PGLRRAA
-476 KMLIPLQAHL
+476 QVFTP
-486 KASRLVQLQAQV
+486 LQAQV
-498 TIEEQTQAQS
+498 KAPRPIQVQAQVLKEQQDQIQA
-508 QVSEQPQDLDQV
+508 QVSKQPQDLDQV

-527 GHITEQQQRQNQVPE
+527 DQVPEQHQRQGQAPELQQGQHQVPE
-542 QQQEQNQDPEQQL
+542 QQLQ
-555 EQNQVPE
+555 QNQVPE
-562 QPEVQEQAAEP
+562 QPEVQEQAVEP
-573 IQAETEAEEPEVLRV
+573 VQEETEAEEPESLRI

-613 LIPVERQTEGTPQ
+613 LIPVEEQAGESAQ
-626 AQAWTLDPLPAV
+626 AQAWALEPPQV
-638 DSVQGLIEGLSRNL
+638 VGSVQALIEGLSRDL
-652 LRAPNSH
+652 LRAPGSH

-669 LMENLSSNMFYS
+669 LMENLSANMFYS
-681 QPEQAHKK
+681 QPEQARKK

-696 RQALAKRLSLK
+696 RQALAKRLSPK
-707 KLQTKSS
+707 RFRGKLS
-714 QRPEEFELSDLEA
+714 QRPEEFELSDLEGH
-727 CRRRRQRR
+727 RRRHQYR

-740 NQHEEELRQVT
+740 NQHEEELRQVAND
-751 KEKEEGSSDND
+751 KEDESSDND

-776 LQPYVPNHK
+776 LQLYVSNPN
-785 GNEVQEISNSM
+785 GNEVQEGSASM
-796 PYSQNCVHHV
+796 SYNQDRAHRVK
-806 NFSLS
+806 FSSSVL
-811 FPQQSPLEQAQMPT
+811 QQSFLEQAQKPI
-825 DIRQRSSQT
+825 DIRQRSSPN
-834 PQSCPA
+834 PQNCPA

-861 PYSTIDQKLLV
+861 PYSTIDQKLLL

-905 RNDWLTPAPVIHPP
+905 QNDWVTPAPVIQPP

-926 ELYDGSAVADGNYD
+926 ELYDEAGANIDGDD
-940 DDSNDV
+940 DDSNDAY
-946 SEDTY
+946 EDTY
-951 DQDND
+951 DHENENEDFDNQID
-956 NDGFNNQVDLV
+956 QANDV
-967 NDICNDHDDNDID
+967 CEDHDDDDNNDEAVD
-980 EDNIRDDDS
+980 EGDNNHDDDP
-989 SWLRPSYIRG
+989 SWPRSRYGKG

-1006 QDDKDG
+1006 QDGRDG
-1012 SDGSK
+1012 SVG
-1017 RTYRG
+1017 RG
-1022 YGNQRTTRN
+1022 GTCRGNRSHKTSRSQEER
-1031 HGGSAANVISAAFGN
+1031 AAIGD
-1046 HEGHGANISGGR
+1046 HESSGR
-1058 RGRSSRGK
+1058 RGGK
-1066 GISGLSEDSGT
+1066 EGSGGEGVSGT
-1077 HGLSGGE
+1077 NEESGAHQFSGGE
-1084 NCSEAYVPG
+1084 NCSEADVPG
-1093 LERPASHYLKH
+1093 LERPASQDLEH
-1104 QQEVPNG
+1104 QQEVPSG
-1111 GNEALNASTSSTV
+1111 GSEASSTIASGAA
-1124 PPAPDDENDNKDV
+1124 PPAPDDENDSRDV
-1137 SESSANSEFSA
+1137 SESSTNSA
-1148 SHSFLSKGS
+1148 YG
-1157 GRAANV
+1157 
-1163 DFASAIS
+1163 
-1170 YAGLVE
+1170 GLVE
-1176 VPEKPPKRPSD
+1176 VPEELPKQPSD
-1187 VNVNPLYVSPAC
+1187 INVNPLYASSAC
-1199 KKPLIHMYEKEFT
+1199 EKPLIHMYEKEFT
-1212 SEICCGCLWGVNLL
+1212 SEICCGSLWGVNLL

-1265 ITISGH
+1265 ITISGR
-1271 KNRLRVYHLAW
+1271 KNRLRVYHLTW

-1287 LNSDPES
+1287 LNDDPES
-1294 KRGQE
+1294 KRRQE

-1313 LTACEHFSV
+1313 LTGCEHFSV
-1322 FQYEETTYIAIAL
+1322 LQHEETTYIAIAL
-1335 KSSVHL
+1335 KSSIHL
-1341 YVWAPRSFDKNT
+1341 YVWAPKSFDEST
-1353 AIKVIYIDQS
+1353 AIKV
-1363 ADFKEDY
+1363 
-1370 MSYKTYIQ
+1370 
-1378 IGAKIQAADPANQF
+1378 
-1392 KRPDDLLNLLKLN
+1392 
-1405 TRNLNIANKVFPT
+1405 FPT
-1418 LGHKPVTVDLAI
+1418 VGRKPVTVDLAI
-1430 GPDKRLKI
+1430 GSEKRLKI

-1448 IDAESEVMSDVTLPN
+1448 IDAESEVISDVTLPN
-1463 NPLEII
+1463 N
-1469 IPQNIIILPD
+1469 NIVILPD
-1479 YLGIGMMLTFNS
+1479 CLGIGMMLTFNA
-1491 EVLSMEA
+1491 EALSMEA
-1498 NEQLFKKILQVWK
+1498 NEQLFKKILEVWK

-1536 SLQSRILES
+1536 SLQSRVLES

-1576 RVYFMTLGKLEE
+1576 RVYFMTLGKLEDL
-1588 FQSNYGV
+1588 QSNYGV

>member
-1 MAGLGAWRDKEI
+1 MAGPGGWRDKEV

-101 SFHRNIVSFYGAFF
+101 SFHKNIVSFYGAFF

-137 VTDIVRMTRNQS
+137 VTDVVRMTRNQS

-163 QGLVHLH
+163 QGLAHLH

-207 GRRNSFTGTPYWM
+207 GRRNSFIGTPYWM
-220 APEVINCDEDPRRSY
+220 APEVIDCDEDPRRSY

-275 PTVKS
+275 PKVKS
-280 SGWSH
+280 SGWSRK
-285 NFHNFMEK
+285 FHNFMEK
-293 CMVKNFL
+293 CMIKNFL

-305 SNMLHHPFVQNI
+305 ANMLHHPFVRNI
-317 KHEGHIVESLKKHLT
+317 KNEGHVVESLKKHLT
-332 GIIKTRQKKGIPLI
+332 GIIKKRQKKGMPLM

-355 QYNMRRFRGHSCT
+355 QYTMRRFRGPSCT

-393 RWLPDQV
+393 RWLPDREEPQI
-400 ESQVQALHQLQGA
+400 QALQHLQGA
-413 ARVFMPVQP
+413 ARVFMPLQA
-422 QDKAPR
+422 QDNAPR
-428 LLQGQI
+428 CLKGQTQASQRLQG
-434 QAPHRPQVAAQ
+434 AAR
-445 VFMPLQAQVKAKAS
+445 VFMPLQAQVKAKTS
-459 RPLQMQVEAP
+459 RPLQMTIKAP
-469 PQLRRAA
+469 PRLRRAA
-476 KMLIPLQAHL
+476 WMLMPLQAQV
-486 KASRLVQLQAQV
+486 KALRPLQLQAQV
-498 TIEEQTQAQS
+498 PKKQQAQA
-508 QVSEQPQDLDQV
+508 QASEEPQDLDQV

-527 GHITEQQQRQNQVPE
+527 DQVPEQQRQGQAPEQQQWQNQVPE
-542 QQQEQNQDPEQQL
+542 QHL
-555 EQNQVPE
+555 EQNPVPE
-562 QPEVQEQAAEP
+562 QPDIQEQAVEP
-573 IQAETEAEEPEVLRV
+573 TQAETEAEEPESLRV

-613 LIPVERQTEGTPQ
+613 LIPVEGQTKGSPQ
-626 AQAWTLDPLPAV
+626 AQACALEPPQAV
-638 DSVQGLIEGLSRNL
+638 DSVQALIEGLSRDL

-681 QPEQAHKK
+681 QPEQAQKK
-689 KSKVSSL
+689 KSKVCSL
-696 RQALAKRLSLK
+696 RQALAKRLSPK
-707 KLQTKSS
+707 RFRAKLSR
-714 QRPEEFELSDLEA
+714 RPEEFELSDLEA
-727 CRRRRQRR
+727 HRRRRQHR

-740 NQHEEELRQVT
+740 NQHEEDLKQVAND
-751 KEKEEGSSDND
+751 KEDESSDND

-776 LQPYVPNHK
+776 LQPYFPNPK
-785 GNEVQEISNSM
+785 GNEVQERSTSVSYN
-796 PYSQNCVHHV
+796 QDRTHHV
-806 NFSLS
+806 KFSS
-811 FPQQSPLEQAQMPT
+811 SVPQRSHLEQAQKPT
-825 DIRQRSSQT
+825 DPRQRSSQN
-834 PQSCPA
+834 PQNCSA
-840 ASESSSEEES
+840 TSESSEEES
-850 PVTGRR
+850 PIIGRR

-861 PYSTIDQKLLV
+861 PYSTIDQKLLL

-885 SPPVYLTNEWVGY
+885 SPPVYLTNEWEGY

-905 RNDWLTPAPVIHPP
+905 RNDWLTPAPVIQPP
-919 EEDGDYV
+919 EENGDYV
-926 ELYDGSAVADGNYD
+926 KVYDAGVDTDGDD
-940 DDSNDV
+940 DDSDDVYEDSYGHDNGSDALDIQVGQANDV
-946 SEDTY
+946 YEDPS
-951 DQDND
+951 DDGNDEAVDDKDN
-956 NDGFNNQVDLV
+956 N
-967 NDICNDHDDNDID
+967 HDDAT
-980 EDNIRDDDS
+980 
-989 SWLRPSYIRG
+989 SWPSYGRGGSWKKNGRDESDGGEGTCSSYGSQRASRSHGGCAPSGGNATVGDQEGPRVNIGSRRRGKKDDG
-999 GRGRSCK
+999 GRGVSEINEE
-1006 QDDKDG
+1006 
-1012 SDGSK
+1012 SDALEL
-1017 RTYRG
+1017 
-1022 YGNQRTTRN
+1022 N
-1031 HGGSAANVISAAFGN
+1031 
-1046 HEGHGANISGGR
+1046 EG
-1058 RGRSSRGK
+1058 
-1066 GISGLSEDSGT
+1066 D
-1077 HGLSGGE
+1077 
-1084 NCSEAYVPG
+1084 NCSERDGPE
-1093 LERPASHYLKH
+1093 LERPASEDFEHE
-1104 QQEVPNG
+1104 QEESLGRSEASNVIASGAAGAAPDGENG
-1111 GNEALNASTSSTV
+1111 SIDISEAST
-1124 PPAPDDENDNKDV
+1124 
-1137 SESSANSEFSA
+1137 ESGSSA
-1148 SHSFLSKGS
+1148 SHSSPSNVS
-1157 GRAANV
+1157 GRAANA
-1163 DFASAIS
+1163 DFASATL

-1176 VPEKPPKRPSD
+1176 VTEKSPKKPSE
-1187 VNVNPLYVSPAC
+1187 VNVNPLYVSPEC

-1212 SEICCGCLWGVNLL
+1212 SEICCGSLWGVNLL

-1265 ITISGH
+1265 ITISGR
-1271 KNRLRVYHLAW
+1271 KNRLRVYHLTW

-1287 LNSDPES
+1287 LNDDPES
-1294 KRGQE
+1294 KRRQE

-1313 LTACEHFSV
+1313 LTGCEHFSV
-1322 FQYEETTYIAIAL
+1322 LQHEETTYIAIAL
-1335 KSSVHL
+1335 KSSIHL
-1341 YVWAPRSFDKNT
+1341 YAWAPKSFDEST
-1353 AIKVIYIDQS
+1353 AIKVICIDQS
-1363 ADFKEDY
+1363 ADSEGDY
-1370 MSYKTYIQ
+1370 MSYEAYIR
-1378 IGAKIQAADPANQF
+1378 ILAKIQAADPANRF
-1392 KRPDDLLNLLKLN
+1392 KRPDELLHLLKL
-1405 TRNLNIANKVFPT
+1405 KVFPT

-1430 GPDKRLKI
+1430 GSEKRLKI

-1479 YLGIGMMLTFNS
+1479 SLGIGMMLTFNA
-1491 EVLSMEA
+1491 EDLSMEA
-1498 NEQLFKKILQVWK
+1498 NEQLFKKILEVWK

-1536 SLQSRILES
+1536 SLQSSLLES

-1588 FQSNYGV
+1588 LQSNYGV

>member
-1 MAGLGAWRDKEI
+1 MAGPGGWRDKEV

-57 NARKTPLPEIGR
+57 NARKTALPEIGR

-101 SFHRNIVSFYGAFF
+101 SFHKNIVSFYGAFF

-137 VTDIVRMTRNQS
+137 VTDVVRMTRNQS

-163 QGLVHLH
+163 QGLAHLH

-207 GRRNSFTGTPYWM
+207 GRRNSFIGTPYWM
-220 APEVINCDEDPRRSY
+220 APEVIDCDEDPRRSY

-275 PTVKS
+275 PKVKS
-280 SGWSH
+280 SGWSRK
-285 NFHNFMEK
+285 FHNFMEK
-293 CMVKNFL
+293 CMIKNFL

-305 SNMLHHPFVQNI
+305 ANMLHHPFVQNI
-317 KHEGHIVESLKKHLT
+317 KNEGHVVESLKKHLT
-332 GIIKTRQKKGIPLI
+332 GIIKKRQKKGIPLI

-355 QYNMRRFRGHSCT
+355 QYTMRRFRGPSCT

-393 RWLPDQV
+393 RWLPDR
-400 ESQVQALHQLQGA
+400 EEPQVQALQHLQGA
-413 ARVFMPVQP
+413 ARVFMPLRAQNN
-422 QDKAPR
+422 APR
-428 LLQGQI
+428 FLQGQA
-434 QAPHRPQVAAQ
+434 QAPQRLQGAAR
-445 VFMPLQAQVKAKAS
+445 VFKPLQAQVKAKAS
-459 RPLQMQVEAP
+459 RPLQMQVKAP
-469 PQLRRAA
+469 PRLRRAA
-476 KMLIPLQAHL
+476 WMLMPLQAQVKTPRPL
-486 KASRLVQLQAQV
+486 QLQAQV
-498 TIEEQTQAQS
+498 PKEQQAQA
-508 QVSEQPQDLDQV
+508 QPQASEEPQDLDQV

-527 GHITEQQQRQNQVPE
+527 GQVPE
-542 QQQEQNQDPEQQL
+542 QQQRQRQAPEQHQGQNQLPEQQL

-562 QPEVQEQAAEP
+562 QPEVQEQAVEP
-573 IQAETEAEEPEVLRV
+573 TQAETEAEEPESLRV

-613 LIPVERQTEGTPQ
+613 LIPVEGQIEGSPQ
-626 AQAWTLDPLPAV
+626 AHIWALEPPQAV
-638 DSVQGLIEGLSRNL
+638 GSVQELIEGLSRDL

-669 LMENLSSNMFYS
+669 LMESLSSNMFYS
-681 QPEQAHKK
+681 QPEQAGKK

-696 RQALAKRLSLK
+696 RQALAKRLSPK
-707 KLQTKSS
+707 KLRAKLS
-714 QRPEEFELSDLEA
+714 QRPEEFEISDLEA
-727 CRRRRQRR
+727 CRRRCQRR

-740 NQHEEELRQVT
+740 NQHEEELRQVAND
-751 KEKEEGSSDND
+751 KEDESSDND

-776 LQPYVPNHK
+776 VQPYVPNPK
-785 GNEVQEISNSM
+785 GNEVQERSTSV
-796 PYSQNCVHHV
+796 PYNKDCAHYVK
-806 NFSLS
+806 FSS
-811 FPQQSPLEQAQMPT
+811 SVPQRSVLEQAQKPI
-825 DIRQRSSQT
+825 DIRQRSSQN
-834 PQSCPA
+834 PQNCPA
-840 ASESSSEEES
+840 VSESSSEEES
-850 PVTGRR
+850 PVTWRR
-856 SQSSP
+856 SKSSP

-885 SPPVYLTNEWVGY
+885 SPPVYLTNEWVGS

-905 RNDWLTPAPVIHPP
+905 RNDWLTPAPVIQPP

-926 ELYDGSAVADGNYD
+926 ELYDTGADTYGDD
-940 DDSNDV
+940 DDSNDAY
-946 SEDTY
+946 EDTY
-951 DQDND
+951 DHDNG
-956 NDGFNNQVDLV
+956 NDGLDNQVGQV
-967 NDICNDHDDNDID
+967 NDIGEDHDDNDNDEAID
-980 EDNIRDDDS
+980 DKDNNHDDAPC
-989 SWLRPSYIRG
+989 WPRPSYG
-999 GRGRSCK
+999 DGSYK
-1006 QDDKDG
+1006 QDGRDG
-1012 SDGSK
+1012 NDGGEGTCNS
-1017 RTYRG
+1017 
-1022 YGNQRTTRN
+1022 YGSQRVSRS
-1031 HGGSAANVISAAFGN
+1031 HGGSVASGGSAAIGD
-1046 HEGHGANISGGR
+1046 HEEHGANIGNGR
-1058 RGRSSRGK
+1058 RVKVNGGK
-1066 GISGLSEDSGT
+1066 GVSGTNEESGAFELSE
-1077 HGLSGGE
+1077 GE
-1084 NCSEAYVPG
+1084 NYSETAETDGQG
-1093 LERPASHYLKH
+1093 LERLTSQDFEH
-1104 QQEVPNG
+1104 QQEERSG
-1111 GNEALNASTSSTV
+1111 RSEASNAIASDAA
-1124 PPAPDDENDNKDV
+1124 PAAPDDKNDSMDILEA
-1137 SESSANSEFSA
+1137 STQSGFSA
-1148 SHSFLSKGS
+1148 SHSSPSNSS
-1157 GRAANV
+1157 GRAANA
-1163 DFASAIS
+1163 DFASAIL

-1176 VPEKPPKRPSD
+1176 APEKSPKPPSE

-1212 SEICCGCLWGVNLL
+1212 SEICCGSLWGVNLL

-1271 KNRLRVYHLAW
+1271 KNRLRVYHLTW

-1287 LNSDPES
+1287 LNDDPDS
-1294 KRGQE
+1294 KRRQE

-1313 LTACEHFSV
+1313 LTGCEHFSV
-1322 FQYEETTYIAIAL
+1322 LQHEETTYIAIAL
-1335 KSSVHL
+1335 KSSIHL
-1341 YVWAPRSFDKNT
+1341 YAWAPKSFDEST
-1353 AIKVIYIDQS
+1353 AIKVICTDQS
-1363 ADFKEDY
+1363 ADSEGDY
-1370 MSYKTYIQ
+1370 MSYEAYIR
-1378 IGAKIQAADPANQF
+1378 ILAKIQAADPANRF
-1392 KRPDDLLNLLKLN
+1392 KRPDELLHLLKL
-1405 TRNLNIANKVFPT
+1405 KVFPT
-1418 LGHKPVTVDLAI
+1418 VGHKPVTVDLAI
-1430 GPDKRLKI
+1430 GSEKRLKI

-1479 YLGIGMMLTFNS
+1479 SLGIGMMLTFNA
-1491 EVLSMEA
+1491 EALSMEA
-1498 NEQLFKKILQVWK
+1498 NEQLFKKILEVWK
-1511 DIPSSVAYECT
+1511 NIPSSVAFECT

-1536 SLQSRILES
+1536 SLQSRVLES

-1588 FQSNYGV
+1588 LQSIYDV

>member
-1 MAGLGAWRDKEI
+1 MAGPGGWRDKEV

-43 LHEKTGAFTAVKVM
+43 LHEKTGALTAVKVM

-101 SFHRNIVSFYGAFF
+101 SFHKNIVSFYGAFF

-137 VTDIVRMTRNQS
+137 VTDVVRMTRNQS

-163 QGLVHLH
+163 QGLAHLH

-207 GRRNSFTGTPYWM
+207 GRRNSFIGTPYWM
-220 APEVINCDEDPRRSY
+220 APEVIDCDEDPRRSY

-275 PTVKS
+275 PKVKS
-280 SGWSH
+280 SGWSRK
-285 NFHNFMEK
+285 FHNFMEK
-293 CMVKNFL
+293 CMIKNFL

-305 SNMLHHPFVQNI
+305 ANMLHHPFVRNI
-317 KHEGHIVESLKKHLT
+317 KNEGHVVESLKKHLT
-332 GIIKTRQKKGIPLI
+332 GIIKKRQKKGIPLI

-355 QYNMRRFRGHSCT
+355 QYTMRRFRGPSCT

-393 RWLPDQV
+393 RWLPDR
-400 ESQVQALHQLQGA
+400 EEPQVQALQHLQGA
-413 ARVFMPVQP
+413 ARVFMPLQAH
-422 QDKAPR
+422 DSAPR
-428 LLQGQI
+428 PLQGQA
-434 QAPHRPQVAAQ
+434 QAPQRLQGAAR

-459 RPLQMQVEAP
+459 RPLQMQMKAP
-469 PQLRRAA
+469 PRLRRTAW
-476 KMLIPLQAHL
+476 MFMP
-486 KASRLVQLQAQV
+486 LQAQV
-498 TIEEQTQAQS
+498 KAPRPLKVQAQ
-508 QVSEQPQDLDQV
+508 VPKEQQAQAQPQASGELQDLDQV
-520 PEEFQGQ
+520 PEEVQGQ
-527 GHITEQQQRQNQVPE
+527 DQVPEQQQRQGQVPEQQQRQNQVPE
-542 QQQEQNQDPEQQL
+542 QQL
-555 EQNQVPE
+555 EQNRAPE

-573 IQAETEAEEPEVLRV
+573 TQAETEAEEPESLRV

-613 LIPVERQTEGTPQ
+613 LIPVEGQNERSPQ
-626 AQAWTLDPLPAV
+626 AQAWALEPTQAV
-638 DSVQGLIEGLSRNL
+638 GSVQALIEGLSRDL

-659 NSKPLGPLQT
+659 NSKPLGLLQT
-669 LMENLSSNMFYS
+669 LMENLSSDVFYS
-681 QPEQAHKK
+681 QPEQARKK

-696 RQALAKRLSLK
+696 RQALAKRLSPK
-707 KLQTKSS
+707 RFRAKLSR
-714 QRPEEFELSDLEA
+714 RPEEFELSDLEA
-727 CRRRRQRR
+727 HRQRRQRR

-740 NQHEEELRQVT
+740 NQHEEELRQVAN
-751 KEKEEGSSDND
+751 EKEDESSDND

-776 LQPYVPNHK
+776 LQPYIPNPK
-785 GNEVQEISNSM
+785 ENEVQERSISM
-796 PYSQNCVHHV
+796 PYNQDRVHRV
-806 NFSLS
+806 KFSS
-811 FPQQSPLEQAQMPT
+811 SVPQRSLLEQAQKPIDM
-825 DIRQRSSQT
+825 RQRSSQN
-834 PQSCPA
+834 PQNCPA

-850 PVTGRR
+850 PVTRRR

-861 PYSTIDQKLLV
+861 PYSTIDQRLLV
-872 DVHVPDGFKVGKI
+872 DIHVPDGFKVGKI

-905 RNDWLTPAPVIHPP
+905 RNDWLTPAPVIQPP

-926 ELYDGSAVADGNYD
+926 ELYDAGADTDGDD
-940 DDSNDV
+940 DDSNDAY
-946 SEDTY
+946 EDTY
-951 DQDND
+951 DHDNGCD
-956 NDGFNNQVDLV
+956 ELDNQVDQA
-967 NDICNDHDDNDID
+967 NDAGEDQDDDDNDEVVD
-980 EDNIRDDDS
+980 DKGNSRDDAP
-989 SWLRPSYIRG
+989 SWPRPSCGRG
-999 GRGRSCK
+999 GSYK
-1006 QDDKDG
+1006 QDGKDG
-1012 SDGSK
+1012 SDGGEGTFSSN
-1017 RTYRG
+1017 G
-1022 YGNQRTTRN
+1022 SQRASRS
-1031 HGGSAANVISAAFGN
+1031 HGGSTAIRGSEAIGD
-1046 HEGHGANISGGR
+1046 HEGHRANTGSGR
-1058 RGRSSRGK
+1058 RGKESNGNE
-1066 GISGLSEDSGT
+1066 GISGTNEESEALELNGE
-1077 HGLSGGE
+1077 E
-1084 NCSEAYVPG
+1084 NCSEIHDPV
-1093 LERPASHYLKH
+1093 LERPAS
-1104 QQEVPNG
+1104 QEFEHKPEELG
-1111 GNEALNASTSSTV
+1111 GRSEASNAVASGAA
-1124 PPAPDDENDNKDV
+1124 PAAPGDENDTMDISEV
-1137 SESSANSEFSA
+1137 STESGFSA
-1148 SHSFLSKGS
+1148 SHSSPSKGS
-1157 GRAANV
+1157 EGAANA
-1163 DFASAIS
+1163 DFASTIL

-1176 VPEKPPKRPSD
+1176 VPEKSSKQPSE
-1187 VNVNPLYVSPAC
+1187 VNVNPLYVSPEC

-1212 SEICCGCLWGVNLL
+1212 SEICCGSLWGVNLL

-1271 KNRLRVYHLAW
+1271 KNRLRVYHLTW

-1287 LNSDPES
+1287 LNDDPES
-1294 KRGQE
+1294 KRRQE

-1313 LTACEHFSV
+1313 LTGCEHFSV
-1322 FQYEETTYIAIAL
+1322 LQHEETTYIAIAL
-1335 KSSVHL
+1335 KSSIHL
-1341 YVWAPRSFDKNT
+1341 YAWAPKSFDEST
-1353 AIKVIYIDQS
+1353 AI
-1363 ADFKEDY
+1363 
-1370 MSYKTYIQ
+1370 
-1378 IGAKIQAADPANQF
+1378 
-1392 KRPDDLLNLLKLN
+1392 
-1405 TRNLNIANKVFPT
+1405 KVFPT

-1430 GPDKRLKI
+1430 GSEKRLKI

-1479 YLGIGMMLTFNS
+1479 SLGIGMMLTFNA
-1491 EVLSMEA
+1491 EALSMEA
-1498 NEQLFKKILQVWK
+1498 NEQLFKKILEVWK
-1511 DIPSSVAYECT
+1511 DIPSSVAYECS
-1522 QRTTGWGQ
+1522 QRATGWGQ

-1536 SLQSRILES
+1536 SLQSRVLES

-1567 TSTLRNRHS
+1567 TSILRNRHS

-1588 FQSNYGV
+1588 LQSTYGV

>member
-1 MAGLGAWRDKEI
+1 MAGPGGWRDKEV

-57 NARKTPLPEIGR
+57 NARKTPLPEIGK

-101 SFHRNIVSFYGAFF
+101 SFHKNIVSFYGAFF

-137 VTDIVRMTRNQS
+137 VTDVVRMTRNQS

-163 QGLVHLH
+163 QGLAHLH

-207 GRRNSFTGTPYWM
+207 GRRNSFIGTPYWM
-220 APEVINCDEDPRRSY
+220 APEVIDCDEDPRRSY

-275 PTVKS
+275 PKVKS
-280 SGWSH
+280 SGWSRK
-285 NFHNFMEK
+285 FHNFMEK
-293 CMVKNFL
+293 CMIKNFL

-305 SNMLHHPFVQNI
+305 ANMLHHPFVQNI
-317 KHEGHIVESLKKHLT
+317 KNEGHVVESLKKHLT
-332 GIIKTRQKKGIPLI
+332 GIIKKRQKKGIPLV

-355 QYNMRRFRGHSCT
+355 QYTMRRFRGPSCT

-393 RWLPDQV
+393 RWLPDR
-400 ESQVQALHQLQGA
+400 EEPQVQALQHLQGA
-413 ARVFMPVQP
+413 ARVFMPLQA
-422 QDKAPR
+422 QDNAPR
-428 LLQGQI
+428 PLQGQA
-434 QAPHRPQVAAQ
+434 QAPQRLQGAAR

-459 RPLQMQVEAP
+459 RPLQMQIKAP
-469 PQLRRAA
+469 PRLRRAA
-476 KMLIPLQAHL
+476 WMLMP
-486 KASRLVQLQAQV
+486 LQAQV
-498 TIEEQTQAQS
+498 KAPRPLQVQS
-508 QVSEQPQDLDQV
+508 QVPKEQQAQAQPQTSEEPQDLDQV
-520 PEEFQGQ
+520 PEEFQRQ
-527 GHITEQQQRQNQVPE
+527 DQVPEQQQRQGQAPEQHQRQNQVPE
-542 QQQEQNQDPEQQL
+542 QQLELNQA
-555 EQNQVPE
+555 PE

-573 IQAETEAEEPEVLRV
+573 TQAETEAEQPESLRV

-613 LIPVERQTEGTPQ
+613 LIPVKGQTEGSAQ
-626 AQAWTLDPLPAV
+626 AQAWALEPPQAV
-638 DSVQGLIEGLSRNL
+638 GSVQELIEGLSRDL

-681 QPEQAHKK
+681 QPEQARKK

-696 RQALAKRLSLK
+696 RQALAKRLSPK
-707 KLQTKSS
+707 RFRAKVSR
-714 QRPEEFELSDLEA
+714 RPEDLELSDVEA

-740 NQHEEELRQVT
+740 NQHEEELRQVAND
-751 KEKEEGSSDND
+751 KEDESSDND

-776 LQPYVPNHK
+776 LQPYIPNPK
-785 GNEVQEISNSM
+785 EVQERSTYNQDCAHRVKFSSN
-796 PYSQNCVHHV
+796 V
-806 NFSLS
+806 
-811 FPQQSPLEQAQMPT
+811 PQQSVLEQAQKPT
-825 DIRQRSSQT
+825 DIRQRSSQN
-834 PQSCPA
+834 PQNCPA

-850 PVTGRR
+850 PVTWRR

-905 RNDWLTPAPVIHPP
+905 RNDWLTPPAPVIQPP

-926 ELYDGSAVADGNYD
+926 ELYDTGADTDGDD
-940 DDSNDV
+940 DDSNDAY
-946 SEDTY
+946 EDTY
-951 DQDND
+951 DHDNSNDDLDNKVDQANDVGEDHGDND
-956 NDGFNNQVDLV
+956 NGEAIDDKENN
-967 NDICNDHDDNDID
+967 HDDAFCWPRRSYG
-980 EDNIRDDDS
+980 RD
-989 SWLRPSYIRG
+989 G
-999 GRGRSCK
+999 SCK
-1006 QDDKDG
+1006 QDG
-1012 SDGSK
+1012 SDGGEETCSSF
-1017 RTYRG
+1017 
-1022 YGNQRTTRN
+1022 GNQRVHRSHEGN
-1031 HGGSAANVISAAFGN
+1031 VASGGSAAIVDV
-1046 HEGHGANISGGR
+1046 EELGANIGNGR
-1058 RGRSSRGK
+1058 RIKEVNEGK
-1066 GISGLSEDSGT
+1066 GVSEANEESGALE
-1077 HGLSGGE
+1077 LSGGE
-1084 NCSEAYVPG
+1084 NHSETDGQG
-1093 LERPASHYLKH
+1093 LERPISQDFEH
-1104 QQEVPNG
+1104 QQKEPG
-1111 GNEALNASTSSTV
+1111 GRNEASNAIASGAAAA
-1124 PPAPDDENDNKDV
+1124 APDDENDSMDI
-1137 SESSANSEFSA
+1137 SEASTQSGFSANYSSPSNGFW
-1148 SHSFLSKGS
+1148 
-1157 GRAANV
+1157 RAANA
-1163 DFASAIS
+1163 DFASAIL

-1176 VPEKPPKRPSD
+1176 APEKSPKRPSE

-1212 SEICCGCLWGVNLL
+1212 SEICCGSLWGVNLL

-1271 KNRLRVYHLAW
+1271 KNRLRVYHLTW

-1287 LNSDPES
+1287 LNDDPES
-1294 KRGQE
+1294 KRRQE

-1313 LTACEHFSV
+1313 LTGCEHFSV
-1322 FQYEETTYIAIAL
+1322 LQHEETTYIAIAL
-1335 KSSVHL
+1335 KSSIHL
-1341 YVWAPRSFDKNT
+1341 YAWAPKSFDEST
-1353 AIKVIYIDQS
+1353 AIKV
-1363 ADFKEDY
+1363 
-1370 MSYKTYIQ
+1370 
-1378 IGAKIQAADPANQF
+1378 
-1392 KRPDDLLNLLKLN
+1392 
-1405 TRNLNIANKVFPT
+1405 FPT
-1418 LGHKPVTVDLAI
+1418 VGHKPVTVDLAI
-1430 GPDKRLKI
+1430 GSEKRLKI
-1438 FFSSADGYHI
+1438 FFSSTDGYHI

-1479 YLGIGMMLTFNS
+1479 SLGIGMMLTFNA
-1491 EVLSMEA
+1491 EALSLEA
-1498 NEQLFKKILQVWK
+1498 NEQLFKKILEVWK

-1536 SLQSRILES
+1536 SLQSRVLES

-1576 RVYFMTLGKLEE
+1576 RVYFMTLGNLEE
-1588 FQSNYGV
+1588 LQNNYGV

>member
-1 MAGLGAWRDKEI
+1 YY
-13 TDLGHL
+13 
-19 PDPTGIFSLD
+19 PVFQ
-29 KTIGLGTYGRIYLG
+29 G
-43 LHEKTGAFTAVKVM
+43 LHEKTGALTAVKVM

-101 SFHRNIVSFYGAFF
+101 SFHKNIVSFYGAFF

-137 VTDIVRMTRNQS
+137 VTDVVRMTRNQS

-163 QGLVHLH
+163 QGLAHLH

-207 GRRNSFTGTPYWM
+207 GRRNSFIGTPYWM
-220 APEVINCDEDPRRSY
+220 APEVIDCDEDPRRSY

-275 PTVKS
+275 PKVKS
-280 SGWSH
+280 SGWSRK
-285 NFHNFMEK
+285 FHNFMEK
-293 CMVKNFL
+293 CMIKNFL

-305 SNMLHHPFVQNI
+305 ANMLHHPFVRNI
-317 KHEGHIVESLKKHLT
+317 KNEGHVVESLKKHLT
-332 GIIKTRQKKGIPLI
+332 GIIKKRQKKGIPLI

-355 QYNMRRFRGHSCT
+355 QYTMRRFRGPSCT

-393 RWLPDQV
+393 RWLPDR
-400 ESQVQALHQLQGA
+400 EEPQVQALQHLQGA
-413 ARVFMPVQP
+413 ARVFMPLQAH
-422 QDKAPR
+422 DSAPR
-428 LLQGQI
+428 PLQGQA
-434 QAPHRPQVAAQ
+434 QAPQRQQGAAR

-459 RPLQMQVEAP
+459 RPLQMQMKAP
-469 PQLRRAA
+469 PRLRRTAW
-476 KMLIPLQAHL
+476 MLMP
-486 KASRLVQLQAQV
+486 LQAQV
-498 TIEEQTQAQS
+498 KAPRPLKVQAQ
-508 QVSEQPQDLDQV
+508 VPKEQQAQAQPQASGELQDLDQV
-520 PEEFQGQ
+520 PEEVQGQ
-527 GHITEQQQRQNQVPE
+527 DQVPEQQQRQGQVPEQQQRQNQVPE
-542 QQQEQNQDPEQQL
+542 QQL
-555 EQNQVPE
+555 EQNRAPE

-573 IQAETEAEEPEVLRV
+573 TQAETEAEEPESLRV

-613 LIPVERQTEGTPQ
+613 LIPVEGQNERSPQ
-626 AQAWTLDPLPAV
+626 AQAWALEPTQAV
-638 DSVQGLIEGLSRNL
+638 GSVQALIEGLSRDL

-659 NSKPLGPLQT
+659 NSKPLGLLQT
-669 LMENLSSNMFYS
+669 LMENLSSDVFYS
-681 QPEQAHKK
+681 QPEQARKK

-696 RQALAKRLSLK
+696 RQALAKRLSPK
-707 KLQTKSS
+707 RFRAKLSR
-714 QRPEEFELSDLEA
+714 RPEEFELSDLEA
-727 CRRRRQRR
+727 HRQRRQRR

-740 NQHEEELRQVT
+740 NQHEEELRQVAN
-751 KEKEEGSSDND
+751 EKEDESSDND

-776 LQPYVPNHK
+776 LQPYIPNPK
-785 GNEVQEISNSM
+785 ENEVQERSISM
-796 PYSQNCVHHV
+796 PYNQDRVHRV
-806 NFSLS
+806 KFSS
-811 FPQQSPLEQAQMPT
+811 SVPQRSLLEQAQKPIDM
-825 DIRQRSSQT
+825 RQRSSQN
-834 PQSCPA
+834 PQNCPA

-850 PVTGRR
+850 PVTRRR

-861 PYSTIDQKLLV
+861 PYSTIDQRLLV
-872 DVHVPDGFKVGKI
+872 DIHVPDGFKVGKI

-905 RNDWLTPAPVIHPP
+905 RNDWLTPAPVIQPP

-926 ELYDGSAVADGNYD
+926 ELYDAGADTDGDD
-940 DDSNDV
+940 DDSNDAY
-946 SEDTY
+946 EDTY
-951 DQDND
+951 DHDNGCD
-956 NDGFNNQVDLV
+956 ELDNQVDQA
-967 NDICNDHDDNDID
+967 NDAGEDQDDDDNDEVVD
-980 EDNIRDDDS
+980 DKGNSRDDAP
-989 SWLRPSYIRG
+989 SWPRPSCGRG
-999 GRGRSCK
+999 GSYK
-1006 QDDKDG
+1006 QDGKDG
-1012 SDGSK
+1012 SDGGEGTFSSNGSQ
-1017 RTYRG
+1017 RASRSHRG
-1022 YGNQRTTRN
+1022 STAIR
-1031 HGGSAANVISAAFGN
+1031 GSEAIGD
-1046 HEGHGANISGGR
+1046 HEGHRANTGSGR
-1058 RGRSSRGK
+1058 RGKESNGNE
-1066 GISGLSEDSGT
+1066 GISGTNEESEALELNGE
-1077 HGLSGGE
+1077 E
-1084 NCSEAYVPG
+1084 NCSEIHDPV
-1093 LERPASHYLKH
+1093 LERPAS
-1104 QQEVPNG
+1104 QEFEHKPEELG
-1111 GNEALNASTSSTV
+1111 GRSEASNAVASGAA
-1124 PPAPDDENDNKDV
+1124 PAAPGDENDTVDISEV
-1137 SESSANSEFSA
+1137 STESGFST
-1148 SHSFLSKGS
+1148 SHSSPSKGS
-1157 GRAANV
+1157 EGAANA
-1163 DFASAIS
+1163 DFASTIL

-1176 VPEKPPKRPSD
+1176 VPEKSSKQPSE
-1187 VNVNPLYVSPAC
+1187 VNVNPLYVSPEC

-1212 SEICCGCLWGVNLL
+1212 SEICCGSLWGVNLL

-1271 KNRLRVYHLAW
+1271 KNRLRVYHLTW

-1287 LNSDPES
+1287 LNDDPES
-1294 KRGQE
+1294 KRRQE

-1313 LTACEHFSV
+1313 LTGCEHFSV
-1322 FQYEETTYIAIAL
+1322 LQHEETTYIAIAL
-1335 KSSVHL
+1335 KSSIHL
-1341 YVWAPRSFDKNT
+1341 YAWAPKSFDEST
-1353 AIKVIYIDQS
+1353 AIKVMCIDQS
-1363 ADFKEDY
+1363 ADSEGDY
-1370 MSYKTYIQ
+1370 MSYEAYIR
-1378 IGAKIQAADPANQF
+1378 ILAKIQAADPANRF
-1392 KRPDDLLNLLKLN
+1392 KRPDELLHLLKLKA
-1405 TRNLNIANKVFPT
+1405 RNLKTANRVFPT

-1430 GPDKRLKI
+1430 GSEKRLKI

-1479 YLGIGMMLTFNS
+1479 SLGIGMMLTFNA
-1491 EVLSMEA
+1491 EALSMEA
-1498 NEQLFKKILQVWK
+1498 NEQLFKKILEVWK
-1511 DIPSSVAYECT
+1511 DIPSSVAYECS
-1522 QRTTGWGQ
+1522 QRATGWGQ

-1536 SLQSRILES
+1536 SLQSRVLES

-1567 TSTLRNRHS
+1567 TSILRNRHS

-1588 FQSNYGV
+1588 LQSTYGV

>member
-1 MAGLGAWRDKEI
+1 MAGPGGWRDREV

-43 LHEKTGAFTAVKVM
+43 LHEKTGVFTAVKVM

-95 NLLKKY
+95 NLLRKY
-101 SFHRNIVSFYGAFF
+101 SFHKNIVSFYGAFF

-137 VTDIVRMTRNQS
+137 VTDVVRMTRNQS

-163 QGLVHLH
+163 QGLAHLH

-207 GRRNSFTGTPYWM
+207 GRRNSFIGTPYWM
-220 APEVINCDEDPRRSY
+220 APEVIDCDEDPRRSY

-280 SGWSH
+280 SGWSRK
-285 NFHNFMEK
+285 FHNFMEK
-293 CMVKNFL
+293 CTIKNFL

-305 SNMLHHPFVQNI
+305 ANMLHHPFVREI
-317 KHEGHIVESLKKHLT
+317 KNERHVVESLTRHLT
-332 GIIKTRQKKGIPLI
+332 GIIKKRQKKGIPLI

-355 QYNMRRFRGHSCT
+355 QYTMRRFRGPSCT

-393 RWLPDQV
+393 RWLPDR
-400 ESQVQALHQLQGA
+400 EEPQVQALQQLQGA
-413 ARVFMPVQP
+413 ARVFMPLQAL
-422 QDKAPR
+422 DSAPR
-428 LLQGQI
+428 PLKGQAQAPQRLQG
-434 QAPHRPQVAAQ
+434 AAR

-459 RPLQMQVEAP
+459 KPLQMQIKAP
-469 PQLRRAA
+469 PRLRRAA
-476 KMLIPLQAHL
+476 RVLMP
-486 KASRLVQLQAQV
+486 LQAQV
-498 TIEEQTQAQS
+498 RAPRLLQVQAQVSKKQQAQTQT
-508 QVSEQPQDLDQV
+508 SEPQDLDQV

-527 GHITEQQQRQNQVPE
+527 DQVPE
-542 QQQEQNQDPEQQL
+542 QQRQGQTPEQQQRHDQVPEQEL
-555 EQNQVPE
+555 EQNQEPE

-573 IQAETEAEEPEVLRV
+573 AQAETEAEEPESLRV
-588 HAQVFLPLLSQN
+588 NAQIFLPLLSQD

-613 LIPVERQTEGTPQ
+613 LIPVEGQTERSPQ
-626 AQAWTLDPLPAV
+626 AQAWTLEPPQAIG
-638 DSVQGLIEGLSRNL
+638 SVQALIEGLSKDL
-652 LRAPNSH
+652 LRAPNSN

-669 LMENLSSNMFYS
+669 LMENLSSNRFYS
-681 QPEQAHKK
+681 QPEQAREK
-689 KSKVSSL
+689 KSKVSTL
-696 RQALAKRLSLK
+696 RQALAKRLSPK
-707 KLQTKSS
+707 RFRAKSS
-714 QRPEEFELSDLEA
+714 RRPEELELSDLEA
-727 CRRRRQRR
+727 RRRRRQRR

-740 NQHEEELRQVT
+740 NQHEEELRQVDKD
-751 KEKEEGSSDND
+751 KEDESSDND

-768 QAEVQIEP
+768 QAEVQMEP
-776 LQPYVPNHK
+776 LQPHISNPK
-785 GNEVQEISNSM
+785 KIEVQERSPSVPNN
-796 PYSQNCVHHV
+796 QDHAHHV
-806 NFSLS
+806 EFSSSVLQRS
-811 FPQQSPLEQAQMPT
+811 LLEQAQKPI
-825 DIRQRSSQT
+825 DIGQRSSQNR
-834 PQSCPA
+834 QNWLA
-840 ASESSSEEES
+840 ASESSSEEER

-872 DVHVPDGFKVGKI
+872 D
-885 SPPVYLTNEWVGY
+885 
-898 NALSEIF
+898 
-905 RNDWLTPAPVIHPP
+905 IHPP

-926 ELYDGSAVADGNYD
+926 ELYDAGADTDGD
-940 DDSNDV
+940 DDDESNDTY
-946 SEDTY
+946 EDTY
-951 DQDND
+951 DHTNGND
-956 NDGFNNQVDLV
+956 DLDNQVDQA
-967 NDICNDHDDNDID
+967 NDVCKDHDD
-980 EDNIRDDDS
+980 DNNKSVDDVNNSYYEAPSCPRASYGRD
-989 SWLRPSYIRG
+989 G
-999 GRGRSCK
+999 SCK
-1006 QDDKDG
+1006 QDGYDRSRGKEEA
-1012 SDGSK
+1012 
-1017 RTYRG
+1017 YRG
-1022 YGNQRTTRN
+1022 YGRDRANRS
-1031 HGGSAANVISAAFGN
+1031 HGGSAANEDNAAIGDQEE
-1046 HEGHGANISGGR
+1046 HAANIGSERKGSGGD
-1058 RGRSSRGK
+1058 GDK
-1066 GISGLSEDSGT
+1066 GVIRTSEESGALGPNGE
-1077 HGLSGGE
+1077 E
-1084 NCSEAYVPG
+1084 NCSETDGPG
-1093 LERPASHYLKH
+1093 LKRAVSQDFEYL
-1104 QQEVPNG
+1104 QEEPGG
-1111 GNEALNASTSSTV
+1111 GNEASNAIDLGAALS
-1124 PPAPDDENDNKDV
+1124 APDDESDNKDI
-1137 SESSANSEFSA
+1137 SESSTQSDFSA
-1148 SHSFLSKGS
+1148 NHSSPSKGF
-1157 GRAANV
+1157 GRSAAAN
-1163 DFASAIS
+1163 FASPIL
-1170 YAGLVE
+1170 YAGFVE
-1176 VPEKPPKRPSD
+1176 VPEESPKQTSE
-1187 VNVNPLYVSPAC
+1187 VNVNPRYVSPSC

-1212 SEICCGCLWGVNLL
+1212 SEICCGSLWGVNLL

-1256 QVVEPLNLL
+1256 QVLEPLNLL
-1265 ITISGH
+1265 ITISGR
-1271 KNRLRVYHLAW
+1271 KNRLRVYHLTW

-1287 LNSDPES
+1287 LNNDPES
-1294 KRGQE
+1294 KRRQE

-1313 LTACEHFSV
+1313 LTGCEHFSV
-1322 FQYEETTYIAIAL
+1322 LQHEETTYIAIAL
-1335 KSSVHL
+1335 KSSIHL
-1341 YVWAPRSFDKNT
+1341 YAWAPKSFDEST
-1353 AIKVIYIDQS
+1353 AI
-1363 ADFKEDY
+1363 
-1370 MSYKTYIQ
+1370 
-1378 IGAKIQAADPANQF
+1378 
-1392 KRPDDLLNLLKLN
+1392 
-1405 TRNLNIANKVFPT
+1405 KVFPT
-1418 LGHKPVTVDLAI
+1418 LDHKPVTVDLAI
-1430 GPDKRLKI
+1430 GSEKRLKI

-1479 YLGIGMMLTFNS
+1479 CLGIGMMLTFNA
-1491 EVLSMEA
+1491 EALSVEA
-1498 NEQLFKKILQVWK
+1498 NEQLFKKILEMWK
-1511 DIPSSVAYECT
+1511 DIPSSIAFECT

-1536 SLQSRILES
+1536 SLQSRVLES

-1588 FQSNYGV
+1588 LQSNYGV

>member
-1 MAGLGAWRDKEI
+1 MLLFHLVPKE
-13 TDLGHL
+13 HK
-19 PDPTGIFSLD
+19 IFKNKSFSECTSGSNNILFL
-29 KTIGLGTYGRIYLG
+29 ILQ
-43 LHEKTGAFTAVKVM
+43 
-57 NARKTPLPEIGR
+57 TPLPEIGK

-101 SFHRNIVSFYGAFF
+101 SFHKNIVSFYGAFF

-137 VTDIVRMTRNQS
+137 VTDVVRMTRNQS

-163 QGLVHLH
+163 QGLAHLH

-207 GRRNSFTGTPYWM
+207 GRRNSFIGTPYWM
-220 APEVINCDEDPRRSY
+220 APEVIDCDEDPRRSY

-275 PTVKS
+275 PKVKS
-280 SGWSH
+280 SGWSRK
-285 NFHNFMEK
+285 FHNFMEK
-293 CMVKNFL
+293 CMIKNFL

-305 SNMLHHPFVQNI
+305 ANMLHHPFVQNI
-317 KHEGHIVESLKKHLT
+317 KNEGHVVESLKKHLT
-332 GIIKTRQKKGIPLI
+332 GIIKKRQKKGIPLV

-355 QYNMRRFRGHSCT
+355 QYTMRRFRGPSCT

-393 RWLPDQV
+393 RWLPDR
-400 ESQVQALHQLQGA
+400 EEPQVQALQHLQGA
-413 ARVFMPVQP
+413 ARVFMPLQA
-422 QDKAPR
+422 QDNAPR
-428 LLQGQI
+428 PLQGQA
-434 QAPHRPQVAAQ
+434 QAPQRLQGAAR

-459 RPLQMQVEAP
+459 RPLQMQIKAP
-469 PQLRRAA
+469 PRLRRAA
-476 KMLIPLQAHL
+476 WMLMP
-486 KASRLVQLQAQV
+486 LQAQV
-498 TIEEQTQAQS
+498 KAPRPLQVQS
-508 QVSEQPQDLDQV
+508 QVPKEQQAQAQPQTSEEPQDLDQV
-520 PEEFQGQ
+520 PEEFQRQ
-527 GHITEQQQRQNQVPE
+527 DQVPEQQQRQGQAPEQHQRQNQVPE
-542 QQQEQNQDPEQQL
+542 QQL
-555 EQNQVPE
+555 ELNQVPE

-573 IQAETEAEEPEVLRV
+573 TQAETEAEQPESLRV

-613 LIPVERQTEGTPQ
+613 LIPVKGQTEGSAQ
-626 AQAWTLDPLPAV
+626 AQAWALEPPQAV
-638 DSVQGLIEGLSRNL
+638 GSVQELIEGLSRNL

-681 QPEQAHKK
+681 QPEQARKK

-696 RQALAKRLSLK
+696 RQALAKRLSPK
-707 KLQTKSS
+707 RFRAKVSR
-714 QRPEEFELSDLEA
+714 RPEDLELSDVEA

-740 NQHEEELRQVT
+740 NQHEEELRQVAND
-751 KEKEEGSSDND
+751 KEDESSDND

-776 LQPYVPNHK
+776 LQPYIPNPK
-785 GNEVQEISNSM
+785 EVQERSTYNQDCAQRVKFSSN
-796 PYSQNCVHHV
+796 V
-806 NFSLS
+806 
-811 FPQQSPLEQAQMPT
+811 PQQSVLEQALKPT
-825 DIRQRSSQT
+825 DIRQRSSQN
-834 PQSCPA
+834 PQNCPA

-850 PVTGRR
+850 PVTWRR

-905 RNDWLTPAPVIHPP
+905 RNDWLTPAPVIQPP

-926 ELYDGSAVADGNYD
+926 ELYDTGADTDGDD
-940 DDSNDV
+940 DDSNDAY
-946 SEDTY
+946 EDTY
-951 DQDND
+951 DHDNSNDDLDNKVDQANDVGEDHGDND
-956 NDGFNNQVDLV
+956 NGEAIDDKENN
-967 NDICNDHDDNDID
+967 HDDAPC
-980 EDNIRDDDS
+980 
-989 SWLRPSYIRG
+989 WPRPSY
-999 GRGRSCK
+999 GRDGSCK
-1006 QDDKDG
+1006 QDG
-1012 SDGSK
+1012 SDGGEETCSS
-1017 RTYRG
+1017 
-1022 YGNQRTTRN
+1022 YGSQRVHRSHEGN
-1031 HGGSAANVISAAFGN
+1031 VASGGSAAIVDV
-1046 HEGHGANISGGR
+1046 EELGANIGNGR
-1058 RGRSSRGK
+1058 RVKEVNEGK
-1066 GISGLSEDSGT
+1066 GVSEANEESGALE
-1077 HGLSGGE
+1077 LSGGE
-1084 NCSEAYVPG
+1084 NHSETDGQG
-1093 LERPASHYLKH
+1093 LERPISQDFEH
-1104 QQEVPNG
+1104 QQKEPG
-1111 GNEALNASTSSTV
+1111 GRNEASNAIASGAAAA
-1124 PPAPDDENDNKDV
+1124 APDDENDSMDI
-1137 SESSANSEFSA
+1137 SEASTQSGFSA
-1148 SHSFLSKGS
+1148 SYSSPSNGFW
-1157 GRAANV
+1157 RAANA
-1163 DFASAIS
+1163 DFASAIL

-1176 VPEKPPKRPSD
+1176 APEKSPKRPSE

-1212 SEICCGCLWGVNLL
+1212 SEICCGSLWGVNLL

-1271 KNRLRVYHLAW
+1271 KNRLRVYHLTW

-1287 LNSDPES
+1287 LNDDPES
-1294 KRGQE
+1294 KRRQE

-1313 LTACEHFSV
+1313 LTGCEHFSV
-1322 FQYEETTYIAIAL
+1322 LQHEETTYIAIAL
-1335 KSSVHL
+1335 KSSIHL
-1341 YVWAPRSFDKNT
+1341 YAWAPKSFDEST
-1353 AIKVIYIDQS
+1353 AIKV
-1363 ADFKEDY
+1363 
-1370 MSYKTYIQ
+1370 
-1378 IGAKIQAADPANQF
+1378 
-1392 KRPDDLLNLLKLN
+1392 
-1405 TRNLNIANKVFPT
+1405 FPT
-1418 LGHKPVTVDLAI
+1418 VGHKPVTVDLAI
-1430 GPDKRLKI
+1430 GSEKRLKI
-1438 FFSSADGYHI
+1438 FFSSTDGYHI

-1479 YLGIGMMLTFNS
+1479 SLGIGMMLTFNA
-1491 EVLSMEA
+1491 EALSLEA
-1498 NEQLFKKILQVWK
+1498 NEQLFKKILEVWK
-1511 DIPSSVAYECT
+1511 DIPSSVGMY
-1522 QRTTGWGQ
+1522 
-1530 KAIEVR
+1530 KIF
-1536 SLQSRILES
+1536 SLFYDLRET
-1545 ELKRRSIKKLRFLCT
+1545 SIF
-1560 RGDKLFF
+1560 
-1567 TSTLRNRHS
+1567 
-1576 RVYFMTLGKLEE
+1576 
-1588 FQSNYGV
+1588 

>member
-1 MAGLGAWRDKEI
+1 MAGPGGWRDKEV

-101 SFHRNIVSFYGAFF
+101 SFHKNIVSFYGAFF

-137 VTDIVRMTRNQS
+137 VTDVVRMTRNQS

-163 QGLVHLH
+163 QGLAHLH

-207 GRRNSFTGTPYWM
+207 GRRNSFIGTPYWM
-220 APEVINCDEDPRRSY
+220 APEVIDCDEDPRRSY

-275 PTVKS
+275 PKVKS
-280 SGWSH
+280 SGWSRK
-285 NFHNFMEK
+285 FHNFMEK
-293 CMVKNFL
+293 CMIKNFL

-305 SNMLHHPFVQNI
+305 ANMLHHPFVQNI
-317 KHEGHIVESLKKHLT
+317 KNEGHVVESLKKHLT
-332 GIIKTRQKKGIPLI
+332 GIIKKRQKKGIPLI

-355 QYNMRRFRGHSCT
+355 QYTMRRYRGPYCT

-393 RWLPDQV
+393 RWLPDR
-400 ESQVQALHQLQGA
+400 EEPQVQALQHLQGA
-413 ARVFMPVQP
+413 ARVFKPLQA
-422 QDKAPR
+422 QDNAPKSFQGKAQSSQR
-428 LLQGQI
+428 LRG
-434 QAPHRPQVAAQ
+434 AAQ
-445 VFMPLQAQVKAKAS
+445 VFMPLHAQVKAKTS
-459 RPLQMQVEAP
+459 RPLQMQIKAP
-469 PQLRRAA
+469 PRLRRPAW
-476 KMLIPLQAHL
+476 MLMPLQAQARAPRPL
-486 KASRLVQLQAQV
+486 QLPAQAAK
-498 TIEEQTQAQS
+498 EKQAEAQP
-508 QVSEQPQDLDQV
+508 QPSEKPQDLDQV

-527 GHITEQQQRQNQVPE
+527 DQVPE
-542 QQQEQNQDPEQQL
+542 QPQRQGQAPEQQQGQNQVPEQQL
-555 EQNQVPE
+555 EQNQIPE
-562 QPEVQEQAAEP
+562 QPEVQEQAADP
-573 IQAETEAEEPEVLRV
+573 AQAEPEAEEPEPLRV

-613 LIPVERQTEGTPQ
+613 LIPVGEQSKESAQ
-626 AQAWTLDPLPAV
+626 AQAWALEPPQAV
-638 DSVQGLIEGLSRNL
+638 GSVQALIEGLSRDL
-652 LRAPNSH
+652 LRAPNSQS
-659 NSKPLGPLQT
+659 SKPLGPLQT

-681 QPEQAHKK
+681 QPEHAQKK

-696 RQALAKRLSLK
+696 KQALAKRLSPK
-707 KLQTKSS
+707 KFQAKLSR
-714 QRPEEFELSDLEA
+714 RPEEFELSDLEA

-740 NQHEEELRQVT
+740 NQHEQELRQVASDR
-751 KEKEEGSSDND
+751 EDESSDND

-776 LQPYVPNHK
+776 LQPYAPNPK
-785 GNEVQEISNSM
+785 GNYVQNRSISV
-796 PYSQNCVHHV
+796 PYNQDHEHNV
-806 NFSLS
+806 NFSS
-811 FPQQSPLEQAQMPT
+811 SIPQRSLLERAQKPIDT
-825 DIRQRSSQT
+825 RQRSLQN
-834 PQSCPA
+834 PQNCPA
-840 ASESSSEEES
+840 TPESSKEEI
-850 PVTGRR
+850 PVTEGR

-861 PYSTIDQKLLV
+861 PYSTVDQKLLA
-872 DVHVPDGFKVGKI
+872 DVHQ
-885 SPPVYLTNEWVGY
+885 
-898 NALSEIF
+898 
-905 RNDWLTPAPVIHPP
+905 P
-919 EEDGDYV
+919 EENGDYV
-926 ELYDGSAVADGNYD
+926 DLYDAGTDTDTDGDD
-940 DDSNDV
+940 DDSNDAY
-946 SEDTY
+946 EDTY
-951 DQDND
+951 DLDND
-956 NDGFNNQVDLV
+956 ASDNQVV
-967 NDICNDHDDNDID
+967 QANDVSEDHEDDGNNETVEDKENNHDDASGWPRSSYDRSGNWKQNGRDAGDGEGTGSNYESQRTSGSHEGYEASVDNAAI
-980 EDNIRDDDS
+980 EDYKEDRAYKGSRRSMENN
-989 SWLRPSYIRG
+989 G
-999 GRGRSCK
+999 GRGVSGNNEEIEDLELDEGEYCSDR
-1006 QDDKDG
+1006 DG
-1012 SDGSK
+1012 S
-1017 RTYRG
+1017 
-1022 YGNQRTTRN
+1022 
-1031 HGGSAANVISAAFGN
+1031 
-1046 HEGHGANISGGR
+1046 
-1058 RGRSSRGK
+1058 
-1066 GISGLSEDSGT
+1066 
-1077 HGLSGGE
+1077 
-1084 NCSEAYVPG
+1084 G
-1093 LERPASHYLKH
+1093 LERPASQNFEH
-1104 QQEVPNG
+1104 QQEESVRS
-1111 GNEALNASTSSTV
+1111 EASNAIASGTA
-1124 PPAPDDENDNKDV
+1124 PAASDDENESMDI
-1137 SESSANSEFSA
+1137 SEASTEASFSA
-1148 SHSFLSKGS
+1148 SHSSPSIVS
-1157 GRAANV
+1157 GKAANAE
-1163 DFASAIS
+1163 FASAIFYS
-1170 YAGLVE
+1170 GLVE
-1176 VPEKPPKRPSD
+1176 VPEKSLKKPSD
-1187 VNVNPLYVSPAC
+1187 INMNPLYVSPIC

-1212 SEICCGCLWGVNLL
+1212 SEVCCGSLWGVNLL

-1271 KNRLRVYHLAW
+1271 KNRLRVYHLTW

-1287 LNSDPES
+1287 LNDDPES
-1294 KRGQE
+1294 KRRQE
-1299 EMLKTEEACKAIDK
+1299 EMLMTEEACKAIDK
-1313 LTACEHFSV
+1313 LTGCEHFSV
-1322 FQYEETTYIAIAL
+1322 LQHEETTYIAIAL
-1335 KSSVHL
+1335 KSSIHL
-1341 YVWAPRSFDKNT
+1341 YAWAPKSFDEST
-1353 AIKVIYIDQS
+1353 AI
-1363 ADFKEDY
+1363 
-1370 MSYKTYIQ
+1370 
-1378 IGAKIQAADPANQF
+1378 
-1392 KRPDDLLNLLKLN
+1392 
-1405 TRNLNIANKVFPT
+1405 KVFPT

-1430 GPDKRLKI
+1430 GSEKTLKI

-1448 IDAESEVMSDVTLPN
+1448 IDAESEVMSDVTLPK

-1479 YLGIGMMLTFNS
+1479 SLGIGMMLTFNA
-1491 EVLSMEA
+1491 EALSMEP
-1498 NEQLFKKILQVWK
+1498 NEQLFKKILEVWK
-1511 DIPSSVAYECT
+1511 DIPSSVAFECT

-1536 SLQSRILES
+1536 SLQSRLLEG

-1567 TSTLRNRHS
+1567 TSILRNRHS

-1588 FQSNYGV
+1588 LQSNYAA

>member
-1 MAGLGAWRDKEI
+1 MAGPGGWRDKEV

-57 NARKTPLPEIGR
+57 SARKTALPEIGR

-101 SFHRNIVSFYGAFF
+101 SFHKNIVSFYGAFF

-137 VTDIVRMTRNQS
+137 VTDVVRMTRNQS

-157 ICREIL
+157 VCREIL
-163 QGLVHLH
+163 QGLAHLH

-207 GRRNSFTGTPYWM
+207 GRRNSFIGTPYWM

-280 SGWSH
+280 SGWSRK
-285 NFHNFMEK
+285 FHNFMEK
-293 CMVKNFL
+293 CMIKNFL

-305 SNMLHHPFVQNI
+305 ANMLHHAFVEDI
-317 KHEGHIVESLKKHLT
+317 KNERHIVESFKKHLT
-332 GIIKTRQKKGIPLI
+332 GIIKKRQKKGIPLV

-355 QYNMRRFRGHSCT
+355 QYNMRRFRGPSCT
-368 HELLRL
+368 HELLKL

-400 ESQVQALHQLQGA
+400 EPQVQALQQLQGA
-413 ARVFMPVQP
+413 ARVFMPLQA
-422 QDKAPR
+422 QDSAPSP
-428 LLQGQI
+428 LQGQA
-434 QAPHRPQVAAQ
+434 QAPQRLHGAAR

-459 RPLQMQVEAP
+459 WPLQMQVKAP
-469 PQLRRAA
+469 PRLRRAA
-476 KMLIPLQAHL
+476 QVLTP
-486 KASRLVQLQAQV
+486 LQAQV
-498 TIEEQTQAQS
+498 KAPRPIQVQAQVLKE
-508 QVSEQPQDLDQV
+508 QQDQVQAPVSEQPQDLDQV

-527 GHITEQQQRQNQVPE
+527 DQVPE
-542 QQQEQNQDPEQQL
+542 QQQRQGQARELQQGQQQVPEQQL
-555 EQNQVPE
+555 EQNE
-562 QPEVQEQAAEP
+562 QQEVQEQAVEP
-573 IQAETEAEEPEVLRV
+573 VQEETEAEEPESLQI

-613 LIPVERQTEGTPQ
+613 LIPVEGQTGESAQ
-626 AQAWTLDPLPAV
+626 AQAWALEPPQV
-638 DSVQGLIEGLSRNL
+638 VSSVQALIEGLSRDL
-652 LRAPNSH
+652 LRAPGSH

-669 LMENLSSNMFYS
+669 LMENLSANVFYS
-681 QPEQAHKK
+681 QPEQARKK

-696 RQALAKRLSLK
+696 RQALAKRLSPK
-707 KLQTKSS
+707 RFRGKSS
-714 QRPEEFELSDLEA
+714 QRPEEFELSDLEG
-727 CRRRRQRR
+727 RRRRHQYR

-740 NQHEEELRQVT
+740 NQHEEELGQVAND
-751 KEKEEGSSDND
+751 KEDESSEN
-762 EVFHSI
+762 EVFHSV

-776 LQPYVPNHK
+776 LQPYVSSPK
-785 GNEVQEISNSM
+785 GNEVQERSTSM
-796 PYSQNCVHHV
+796 PYNQDRAHRVT
-806 NFSLS
+806 FSS
-811 FPQQSPLEQAQMPT
+811 SVPQQSLLEQAQKPI
-825 DIRQRSSQT
+825 DIRQRSSPNAQNF
-834 PQSCPA
+834 PA

-861 PYSTIDQKLLV
+861 PYSTIDQKLLL

-905 RNDWLTPAPVIHPP
+905 RNDWVTPARVIQPP

-926 ELYDGSAVADGNYD
+926 DLYDDAGANIDGDDDD
-940 DDSNDV
+940 DDSNDAY
-946 SEDTY
+946 EDTY
-951 DQDND
+951 DHENENEDFDNQIDQADDVHEDYNDDD
-956 NDGFNNQVDLV
+956 NSDEAVAEEDSY
-967 NDICNDHDDNDID
+967 HDDGPSWP
-980 EDNIRDDDS
+980 S
-989 SWLRPSYIRG
+989 SSYGKG
-999 GRGRSCK
+999 GSCK
-1006 QDDKDG
+1006 QDGRDG
-1012 SDGSK
+1012 SDRRGG
-1017 RTYRG
+1017 TYRG
-1022 YGNQRTTRN
+1022 NGSHKTSRSQ
-1031 HGGSAANVISAAFGN
+1031 GESAAIGDR
-1046 HEGHGANISGGR
+1046 GR
-1058 RGRSSRGK
+1058 RGGKEGSGGK
-1066 GISGLSEDSGT
+1066 GVSGANEESGA
-1077 HGLSGGE
+1077 HQFSGGE
-1084 NCSEAYVPG
+1084 NCAEADVPG
-1093 LERPASHYLKH
+1093 LERPASQDFEH
-1104 QQEVPNG
+1104 QQEVPSG
-1111 GNEALNASTSSTV
+1111 GSEASNIIASV
-1124 PPAPDDENDNKDV
+1124 AAPPAPDNDSKDI
-1137 SESSANSEFSA
+1137 SDSSTNSA
-1148 SHSFLSKGS
+1148 YG
-1157 GRAANV
+1157 
-1163 DFASAIS
+1163 
-1170 YAGLVE
+1170 GLVE
-1176 VPEKPPKRPSD
+1176 VPEEPPKQPSD
-1187 VNVNPLYVSPAC
+1187 INVNPLYASSAC

-1212 SEICCGCLWGVNLL
+1212 SEICCGSLWGVNLL

-1265 ITISGH
+1265 ITISGR
-1271 KNRLRVYHLAW
+1271 KNRLRVYHLTW

-1287 LNSDPES
+1287 LNDDPES
-1294 KRGQE
+1294 KKRQE
-1299 EMLKTEEACKAIDK
+1299 EMLKTEEACKAINK
-1313 LTACEHFSV
+1313 LTGCEHFSV
-1322 FQYEETTYIAIAL
+1322 LQHEETTYIAIAL
-1335 KSSVHL
+1335 KSSIHL
-1341 YVWAPRSFDKNT
+1341 YVWAPKSFDEST
-1353 AIKVIYIDQS
+1353 AIKVICIDQS
-1363 ADFKEDY
+1363 ADSEGDY
-1370 MSYKTYIQ
+1370 MSYEAYIR
-1378 IGAKIQAADPANQF
+1378 ILAKIQAADPANRF
-1392 KRPDDLLNLLKLN
+1392 KRPDELLHLLKL
-1405 TRNLNIANKVFPT
+1405 KVFPT
-1418 LGHKPVTVDLAI
+1418 VGRKPVTVDLAI
-1430 GPDKRLKI
+1430 GSEKRLKI

-1463 NPLEII
+1463 N
-1469 IPQNIIILPD
+1469 NIVILPD
-1479 YLGIGMMLTFNS
+1479 CLGIGMMLTFNA
-1491 EVLSMEA
+1491 EALSIEA
-1498 NEQLFKKILQVWK
+1498 NEQLFKKILEVWK

-1536 SLQSRILES
+1536 SLQSRVLEN

-1567 TSTLRNRHS
+1567 TSTLRNHHS

-1588 FQSNYGV
+1588 LQGNSGV

>member
-1 MAGLGAWRDKEI
+1 MAGPGGWRDKEV

-57 NARKTPLPEIGR
+57 NARKTALPEIGR

-95 NLLKKY
+95 NLLRKY
-101 SFHRNIVSFYGAFF
+101 SFHKNIVSFYGAFF

-137 VTDIVRMTRNQS
+137 VTDVVRMSRNQS

-207 GRRNSFTGTPYWM
+207 GRRNSFIGTPYWM
-220 APEVINCDEDPRRSY
+220 APEVIYCDEDPRRSY

-280 SGWSH
+280 SGWSRK
-285 NFHNFMEK
+285 FHNFMEK
-293 CMVKNFL
+293 CMIKNFL

-305 SNMLHHPFVQNI
+305 ANMLHHPFVRDI
-317 KHEGHIVESLKKHLT
+317 KNERHVVESLTKHLT
-332 GIIKTRQKKGIPLI
+332 GIIKKRQKKGIPLI

-355 QYNMRRFRGHSCT
+355 QYTMRRFRGPSCT

-393 RWLPDQV
+393 RWLPDREEPQV
-400 ESQVQALHQLQGA
+400 RALQQLQGA
-413 ARVFMPVQP
+413 ARVFMPLQALDITPRPLQQQAQAP
-422 QDKAPR
+422 QR
-428 LLQGQI
+428 LQG
-434 QAPHRPQVAAQ
+434 AAR

-459 RPLQMQVEAP
+459 RPLQMQIKAP
-469 PQLRRAA
+469 PRLRKAA
-476 KMLIPLQAHL
+476 RVLMPLQAQGRAPRPL
-486 KASRLVQLQAQV
+486 QVRKVQAQV
-498 TIEEQTQAQS
+498 PKKQQAQV
-508 QVSEQPQDLDQV
+508 QVQASEQPQDLDQV

-527 GHITEQQQRQNQVPE
+527 DQVPEHQQRQGQVPEQQQRQNQVPE
-542 QQQEQNQDPEQQL
+542 QQL
-555 EQNQVPE
+555 EQNRAPE
-562 QPEVQEQAAEP
+562 NPEVQEQAAEP
-573 IQAETEAEEPEVLRV
+573 PQAETEAEEPESLRV

-600 HHVLLPLHLDTQV
+600 HHVLLPLHLDSQV
-613 LIPVERQTEGTPQ
+613 LIPVEGQTEGLPQ
-626 AQAWTLDPLPAV
+626 GQAWALEPPQV
-638 DSVQGLIEGLSRNL
+638 VGSVQALIEGLSRDL

-681 QPEQAHKK
+681 QPEQARKK
-689 KSKVSSL
+689 KSKVFSL
-696 RQALAKRLSLK
+696 RQALAKRLSPK
-707 KLQTKSS
+707 RFRTKSS
-714 QRPEEFELSDLEA
+714 RRPEELDLSDLEA
-727 CRRRRQRR
+727 CRQRRQRR

-740 NQHEEELRQVT
+740 NQHEEELRQVEND
-751 KEKEEGSSDND
+751 KENESSDND

-776 LQPYVPNHK
+776 WQPYVPSPK
-785 GNEVQEISNSM
+785 RNEVQERTVSM
-796 PYSQNCVHHV
+796 PYKQNHAHHV
-806 NFSLS
+806 KFSLS
-811 FPQQSPLEQAQMPT
+811 VPQRSLLEQAQKPI
-825 DIRQRSSQT
+825 DIRQRSSQNS
-834 PQSCPA
+834 QNCPA

-872 DVHVPDGFKVGKI
+872 DIHVPDGFKVGKI

-905 RNDWLTPAPVIHPP
+905 RNDWLTPAPVIQPP

-926 ELYDGSAVADGNYD
+926 ELYDASADIDGND
-940 DDSNDV
+940 DDSNDAY
-946 SEDTY
+946 EDTY
-951 DQDND
+951 DHDNGN
-956 NDGFNNQVDLV
+956 NDLSNQVDQV
-967 NDICNDHDDNDID
+967 NDGYKNHDDDGNDD
-980 EDNIRDDDS
+980 ESVDDTDNCDNAPSWPRASYGRD
-989 SWLRPSYIRG
+989 
-999 GRGRSCK
+999 GRYK
-1006 QDDKDG
+1006 QDGGDG
-1012 SDGSK
+1012 K
-1017 RTYRG
+1017 VVYRG
-1022 YGNQRTTRN
+1022 YGSLRASRR
-1031 HGGSAANVISAAFGN
+1031 HGGRAASGGSAAIGDQ
-1046 HEGHGANISGGR
+1046 EGHKANIGSGRRGSRGNGGKGVSGTNEESGALEFNGEENFSEMYGPRFKRLASQDFEHQQEEPGGR
-1058 RGRSSRGK
+1058 RKTSNA
-1066 GISGLSEDSGT
+1066 IDSGAAT
-1077 HGLSGGE
+1077 PVL
-1084 NCSEAYVPG
+1084 
-1093 LERPASHYLKH
+1093 
-1104 QQEVPNG
+1104 
-1111 GNEALNASTSSTV
+1111 
-1124 PPAPDDENDNKDV
+1124 DDENDCKDT
-1137 SESSANSEFSA
+1137 SESSTQLGFSA
-1148 SHSFLSKGS
+1148 NHSSPSKGS
-1157 GRAANV
+1157 GRVADA
-1163 DFASAIS
+1163 DFASAVL
-1170 YAGLVE
+1170 YAGFVE
-1176 VPEKPPKRPSD
+1176 VPEEIPKLPSE
-1187 VNVNPLYVSPAC
+1187 VNVNPLYISRAC

-1212 SEICCGCLWGVNLL
+1212 SEICCGSLWGVNLL

-1271 KNRLRVYHLAW
+1271 KNRLRVYHLTW

-1287 LNSDPES
+1287 LNNDPES
-1294 KRGQE
+1294 KRRQE
-1299 EMLKTEEACKAIDK
+1299 EMLKTEEACKTINK
-1313 LTACEHFSV
+1313 LTGCEHFSV
-1322 FQYEETTYIAIAL
+1322 LQHEETTYIAIAL
-1335 KSSVHL
+1335 KSSIHL
-1341 YVWAPRSFDKNT
+1341 YAWAPKTFDEST
-1353 AIKVIYIDQS
+1353 AIKVICTDQS
-1363 ADFKEDY
+1363 ADSEGDY
-1370 MSYKTYIQ
+1370 MSYEAYIR
-1378 IGAKIQAADPANQF
+1378 ILAKIQAADPANRF
-1392 KRPDDLLNLLKLN
+1392 KRPDELLHLLKL
-1405 TRNLNIANKVFPT
+1405 KVFPT

-1430 GPDKRLKI
+1430 GSEKRLKV

-1479 YLGIGMMLTFNS
+1479 CLGIGMMLTFNA
-1491 EVLSMEA
+1491 EALSIEA
-1498 NEQLFKKILQVWK
+1498 NEQLFKKILEVWK
-1511 DIPSSVAYECT
+1511 DIPSSVAFECT
-1522 QRTTGWGQ
+1522 QRTTGWDQ

-1536 SLQSRILES
+1536 SLQSRVLES

-1588 FQSNYGV
+1588 LQSNYGI

>member
-1 MAGLGAWRDKEI
+1 MAGPGGWRDKEV

-101 SFHRNIVSFYGAFF
+101 SFHKNIVSFYGAFF
-115 KLSPP
+115 KMSPP
-120 GQRHQLWMVME
+120 GHRHQLWMVME

-137 VTDIVRMTRNQS
+137 VTDVVRMTRNQS

-163 QGLVHLH
+163 QGLAHLH

-207 GRRNSFTGTPYWM
+207 GRRNSFIGTPYWM
-220 APEVINCDEDPRRSY
+220 APEVIDCDEDPRRSY

-275 PTVKS
+275 PKVKS
-280 SGWSH
+280 SGWSRK
-285 NFHNFMEK
+285 FHNFMEK
-293 CMVKNFL
+293 CMIKNFL

-305 SNMLHHPFVQNI
+305 ANMLHHPFVQNI
-317 KHEGHIVESLKKHLT
+317 KNEGHVVESLKKHLT
-332 GIIKTRQKKGIPLI
+332 GIIKKRQKKGIPLI

-355 QYNMRRFRGHSCT
+355 QYTMRRFRGPSCT

-393 RWLPDQV
+393 RWLPDR
-400 ESQVQALHQLQGA
+400 EEPQVQALQDLQGA
-413 ARVFMPVQP
+413 ARVFMPLQA
-422 QDKAPR
+422 QDNAPR
-428 LLQGQI
+428 PLQGQA
-434 QAPHRPQVAAQ
+434 QAPQRLQGAAR

-459 RPLQMQVEAP
+459 RSLQMQIKAP
-469 PQLRRAA
+469 PRLRRAA
-476 KMLIPLQAHL
+476 WMLMP
-486 KASRLVQLQAQV
+486 LQAQV
-498 TIEEQTQAQS
+498 KAPRPLQLHAQVPKEQQAQA
-508 QVSEQPQDLDQV
+508 QPQASEEPQDLDQV

-527 GHITEQQQRQNQVPE
+527 DQVPEQQQRQGQAPEQQQRQNQL
-542 QQQEQNQDPEQQL
+542 PEQQL
-555 EQNQVPE
+555 EQNQAPE

-573 IQAETEAEEPEVLRV
+573 IEAETEAEEPESLRV

-613 LIPVERQTEGTPQ
+613 LIPVEGQIEGSPQ
-626 AQAWTLDPLPAV
+626 AHAWALESPQAAG
-638 DSVQGLIEGLSRNL
+638 SVQELIEGLSRDL

-659 NSKPLGPLQT
+659 DSKPLGPLQT

-681 QPEQAHKK
+681 QPEQARKK

-696 RQALAKRLSLK
+696 RQALAKKLSPK
-707 KLQTKSS
+707 RFRAKLSR
-714 QRPEEFELSDLEA
+714 RPEEFELSDLEV

-735 WEDIF
+735 WEEIF
-740 NQHEEELRQVT
+740 NQNEEELSQVAND
-751 KEKEEGSSDND
+751 KEDESSDND

-776 LQPYVPNHK
+776 LQPYVPNPK
-785 GNEVQEISNSM
+785 GNEVQERSTSVSYN
-796 PYSQNCVHHV
+796 QDCAHHV
-806 NFSLS
+806 KFSS
-811 FPQQSPLEQAQMPT
+811 SVPQRSVLEQAQKPI
-825 DIRQRSSQT
+825 DIRQRSSQN
-834 PQSCPA
+834 PQNCPA
-840 ASESSSEEES
+840 VSEPSSEEES
-850 PVTGRR
+850 PVTWRR

-905 RNDWLTPAPVIHPP
+905 RNDWLTPAPVIQPP

-926 ELYDGSAVADGNYD
+926 ELYDTDADTDGD
-940 DDSNDV
+940 EDDSNDAY
-946 SEDTY
+946 EDTY
-951 DQDND
+951 DHDNGNNGLD
-956 NDGFNNQVDLV
+956 NQVGQA
-967 NDICNDHDDNDID
+967 NDVGEDHDDNNND
-980 EDNIRDDDS
+980 EVI
-989 SWLRPSYIRG
+989 
-999 GRGRSCK
+999 
-1006 QDDKDG
+1006 DDKDNNHDDAPCWPR
-1012 SDGSK
+1012 SSYDRDGSYK
-1017 RTYRG
+1017 QDRKDGNYGGERTCSS
-1022 YGNQRTTRN
+1022 YGSQRISRS
-1031 HGGSAANVISAAFGN
+1031 HGSVASGDSAAIGD
-1046 HEGHGANISGGR
+1046 HEEHGANIGNGR
-1058 RGRSSRGK
+1058 RVKVNGGK
-1066 GISGLSEDSGT
+1066 GVSGT
-1077 HGLSGGE
+1077 NEESGAFELNGGK
-1084 NCSEAYVPG
+1084 NYSETDGQG
-1093 LERPASHYLKH
+1093 LERLTSQDFEH
-1104 QQEVPNG
+1104 QQEEPG
-1111 GNEALNASTSSTV
+1111 GRSESSNVIASGSA
-1124 PPAPDDENDNKDV
+1124 PAAPDDKNDSMDILE
-1137 SESSANSEFSA
+1137 ESTQSDFSA
-1148 SHSFLSKGS
+1148 SHSSPS
-1157 GRAANV
+1157 SSAGRTANA
-1163 DFASAIS
+1163 DFASAIL
-1170 YAGLVE
+1170 YAGLVGA
-1176 VPEKPPKRPSD
+1176 PEKSPKQPSE
-1187 VNVNPLYVSPAC
+1187 VNVNPLYVSAAC

-1212 SEICCGCLWGVNLL
+1212 SEICCGSLWGVNLL

-1271 KNRLRVYHLAW
+1271 KNRLRVYHLTW

-1287 LNSDPES
+1287 LNDDPDS
-1294 KRGQE
+1294 KRRQE

-1313 LTACEHFSV
+1313 LTGCEHFSV
-1322 FQYEETTYIAIAL
+1322 LQHEETTYIAIAL
-1335 KSSVHL
+1335 KSSIHL
-1341 YVWAPRSFDKNT
+1341 YAWAPKSFDEST
-1353 AIKVIYIDQS
+1353 AIKVICIDQS
-1363 ADFKEDY
+1363 ADSEGDY
-1370 MSYKTYIQ
+1370 MSYEAYIR
-1378 IGAKIQAADPANQF
+1378 ILAKIQAADPANRF
-1392 KRPDDLLNLLKLN
+1392 KRPDELLHLLKL
-1405 TRNLNIANKVFPT
+1405 KVFPT
-1418 LGHKPVTVDLAI
+1418 LDHKPVTVDLAI
-1430 GPDKRLKI
+1430 GSEKRLKI

-1479 YLGIGMMLTFNS
+1479 SLGIGMMLTFNA
-1491 EVLSMEA
+1491 EALSMEA
-1498 NEQLFKKILQVWK
+1498 NEQLFKKILEVWK

-1530 KAIEVR
+1530 KAVEVR
-1536 SLQSRILES
+1536 SLQSRVLES

-1567 TSTLRNRHS
+1567 TSTLHNRHS

-1588 FQSNYGV
+1588 LQSNYDI

>member
-1 MAGLGAWRDKEI
+1 MAAPGGWRDKEV

-95 NLLKKY
+95 NLLRKY
-101 SFHRNIVSFYGAFF
+101 SFHKNIVSFYGAFF

-131 LCAAGS
+131 FCAAGS
-137 VTDIVRMTRNQS
+137 VTDVVRMTRNQS

-163 QGLVHLH
+163 QGLAHLH
-170 AHRVIHRDIKGQ
+170 AYRVIHRDIKGQ

-207 GRRNSFTGTPYWM
+207 GRRNSFIGTPYWM
-220 APEVINCDEDPRRSY
+220 APEVIDCDEDPRRSY

-280 SGWSH
+280 SGWSRK
-285 NFHNFMEK
+285 FQNFMEK

-305 SNMLHHPFVQNI
+305 ANMLHHPFVQDI
-317 KHEGHIVESLKKHLT
+317 KNERHVVESLTRHLT
-332 GIIKTRQKKGIPLI
+332 GIIKKRQKKGIPLI
-346 FEREEAIKE
+346 FERKEAIKE
-355 QYNMRRFRGHSCT
+355 QYTMRRFRRPSCT

-393 RWLPDQV
+393 RWLPDR
-400 ESQVQALHQLQGA
+400 EEPQVQALQQLQGA
-413 ARVFMPVQP
+413 ARVFMPLQAL
-422 QDKAPR
+422 DSAPR
-428 LLQGQI
+428 PLMGQAQASLRLQ
-434 QAPHRPQVAAQ
+434 RAAR
-445 VFMPLQAQVKAKAS
+445 VFMPLQVQVKSKVS
-459 RPLQMQVEAP
+459 RPLQMQIKAP
-469 PQLRRAA
+469 PRLQRAA
-476 KMLIPLQAHL
+476 RVLMPLQAQGRTP
-486 KASRLVQLQAQV
+486 RLLQVQAQV
-498 TIEEQTQAQS
+498 PKKQQTQTKA
-508 QVSEQPQDLDQV
+508 SEPQDLDQV
-520 PEEFQGQ
+520 PEEFQGHDQVPEQQRQ
-527 GHITEQQQRQNQVPE
+527 GQAPEQQQRHNQVPE
-542 QQQEQNQDPEQQL
+542 QEL
-555 EQNQVPE
+555 EQNQAPE
-562 QPEVQEQAAEP
+562 QPEVQEQAADP
-573 IQAETEAEEPEVLRV
+573 AQAEAEAEEPESLRV
-588 HAQVFLPLLSQN
+588 HAQLFLPLLSQN

-613 LIPVERQTEGTPQ
+613 LIPVEGQTEGLPQ
-626 AQAWTLDPLPAV
+626 AQAWTLETPQAT
-638 DSVQGLIEGLSRNL
+638 DSVQALIEGLSRDL
-652 LRAPNSH
+652 LRAPNSN

-669 LMENLSSNMFYS
+669 LMENLSLNRFYS
-681 QPEQAHKK
+681 QPEQAWKK

-696 RQALAKRLSLK
+696 RQALAKKLSPK
-707 KLQTKSS
+707 RFRAKSS
-714 QRPEEFELSDLEA
+714 RRPEELELSDLEA
-727 CRRRRQRR
+727 RRQRR
-735 WEDIF
+735 QHRWEDVF
-740 NQHEEELRQVT
+740 NQHEEELRQVD
-751 KEKEEGSSDND
+751 KDNEDESSDND

-776 LQPYVPNHK
+776 LQPCISNPK
-785 GNEVQEISNSM
+785 IIEVQERSPSVPNN
-796 PYSQNCVHHV
+796 QDHANHV
-806 NFSLS
+806 KFSS
-811 FPQQSPLEQAQMPT
+811 GVPQPCLLEQAQKPI
-825 DIRQRSSQT
+825 DIRQRSSQNR
-834 PQSCPA
+834 QNWPA
-840 ASESSSEEES
+840 ASESSSDEES

-872 DVHVPDGFKVGKI
+872 DIHVPDGFKVGKI

-905 RNDWLTPAPVIHPP
+905 RNDWLTPAPISQPH

-926 ELYDGSAVADGNYD
+926 ELYDVGADTDGD
-940 DDSNDV
+940 DEDESNDAY
-946 SEDTY
+946 EDTY
-951 DQDND
+951 DHANG
-956 NDGFNNQVDLV
+956 NDGSDNQVDQANNV
-967 NDICNDHDDNDID
+967 YEDHDDDNNKSVDDVNDNYHEAPRCPRASYGRD
-980 EDNIRDDDS
+980 GSCKPDGYDESNGKEEAYGGYGSHRVNSSHEASATSEDN
-989 SWLRPSYIRG
+989 
-999 GRGRSCK
+999 
-1006 QDDKDG
+1006 
-1012 SDGSK
+1012 
-1017 RTYRG
+1017 
-1022 YGNQRTTRN
+1022 
-1031 HGGSAANVISAAFGN
+1031 AATADQEEHA
-1046 HEGHGANISGGR
+1046 ANISSERRDSGGD
-1058 RGRSSRGK
+1058 GGK
-1066 GISGLSEDSGT
+1066 GVIRTSEESGAL
-1077 HGLSGGE
+1077 GLNGKE
-1084 NCSEAYVPG
+1084 ICSETDGPV
-1093 LERPASHYLKH
+1093 LKRPASQNFEYL
-1104 QQEVPNG
+1104 QEEPGG
-1111 GNEALNASTSSTV
+1111 GNEASNAIDSGA
-1124 PPAPDDENDNKDV
+1124 APSAPEDENDNKDI
-1137 SESSANSEFSA
+1137 SESSTQSDFSA
-1148 SHSFLSKGS
+1148 SHSSPSKGS
-1157 GRAANV
+1157 GRSTDA
-1163 DFASAIS
+1163 DFASAIL
-1170 YAGLVE
+1170 YAGFVE
-1176 VPEKPPKRPSD
+1176 VPEESPKQPSE

-1212 SEICCGCLWGVNLL
+1212 SEICCGSLWGVNLL

-1233 YLMDRSG
+1233 CLMDRSG
-1240 KADITKLIKRR
+1240 KADITKLIRRR

-1256 QVVEPLNLL
+1256 QVLEPLNLL

-1271 KNRLRVYHLAW
+1271 KNRLRVYHLTW

-1287 LNSDPES
+1287 LNNDPES
-1294 KRGQE
+1294 KRRQE

-1313 LTACEHFSV
+1313 LTGCEHFSV
-1322 FQYEETTYIAIAL
+1322 LQHEETTYIAIAL
-1335 KSSVHL
+1335 KSSIHL
-1341 YVWAPRSFDKNT
+1341 YAWAPKSFDESS
-1353 AIKVIYIDQS
+1353 AIKVICTDQS
-1363 ADFKEDY
+1363 ADSEGDY
-1370 MSYKTYIQ
+1370 MSYEAYIR
-1378 IGAKIQAADPANQF
+1378 ILAKIQAADPANRF
-1392 KRPDDLLNLLKLN
+1392 KRPDELLHLLKL
-1405 TRNLNIANKVFPT
+1405 KVFPT

-1430 GPDKRLKI
+1430 GSEKRLKI

-1479 YLGIGMMLTFNS
+1479 CLGIGMMLTFNA
-1491 EVLSMEA
+1491 EALSVEA
-1498 NEQLFKKILQVWK
+1498 NEQLFKKILEIWK
-1511 DIPSSVAYECT
+1511 DIPSSIAFECT

-1536 SLQSRILES
+1536 SLQSKVLES

-1588 FQSNYGV
+1588 LQSNYSV

>member
-1 MAGLGAWRDKEI
+1 MAGPGGWRDKEV

-57 NARKTPLPEIGR
+57 NARKTPLPEIGK

-101 SFHRNIVSFYGAFF
+101 SFHKNIVSFYGAFF

-137 VTDIVRMTRNQS
+137 VTDVVRMTRNQS

-163 QGLVHLH
+163 QGLAHLH

-207 GRRNSFTGTPYWM
+207 GRRNSFIGTPYWM
-220 APEVINCDEDPRRSY
+220 APEVIDCDEDPRRSY

-275 PTVKS
+275 PKVKS
-280 SGWSH
+280 SGWSRK
-285 NFHNFMEK
+285 FHNFMEK
-293 CMVKNFL
+293 CMIKNFL

-305 SNMLHHPFVQNI
+305 ANMLHHPFVQNI
-317 KHEGHIVESLKKHLT
+317 KNEGHVVESLKKHLT
-332 GIIKTRQKKGIPLI
+332 GIIKKRQKKGIPLV

-355 QYNMRRFRGHSCT
+355 QYTMRRFRGPSCT

-393 RWLPDQV
+393 RWLPDR
-400 ESQVQALHQLQGA
+400 EEPQVQALQHLQGA
-413 ARVFMPVQP
+413 ARVFMPLQA
-422 QDKAPR
+422 QDNAPR
-428 LLQGQI
+428 PLQGQA
-434 QAPHRPQVAAQ
+434 QAPQRLQGAAR

-459 RPLQMQVEAP
+459 RPLQMQIKAP
-469 PQLRRAA
+469 PRLRRAA
-476 KMLIPLQAHL
+476 WMLMP
-486 KASRLVQLQAQV
+486 LQAQV
-498 TIEEQTQAQS
+498 KAPRPLQVQS
-508 QVSEQPQDLDQV
+508 QVPKEQQAQAQPQTSEEPQDLDQV
-520 PEEFQGQ
+520 PEEFQRQ
-527 GHITEQQQRQNQVPE
+527 DQVPEQQQRQGQAPEQHQRQNQVPE
-542 QQQEQNQDPEQQL
+542 QQLELNQA
-555 EQNQVPE
+555 PE

-573 IQAETEAEEPEVLRV
+573 TQAETEAEQPESLRV

-613 LIPVERQTEGTPQ
+613 LIPVKGQTEGSAQ
-626 AQAWTLDPLPAV
+626 AQAWALEPPQAV
-638 DSVQGLIEGLSRNL
+638 GSVQELIEGLSRDL

-681 QPEQAHKK
+681 QPEQARKK

-696 RQALAKRLSLK
+696 RQALAKRLSPK
-707 KLQTKSS
+707 RFRAKVSR
-714 QRPEEFELSDLEA
+714 RPEDLELSDVEA

-740 NQHEEELRQVT
+740 NQHEEELRQVAND
-751 KEKEEGSSDND
+751 KEDESSDND

-776 LQPYVPNHK
+776 LQPYIPNPK
-785 GNEVQEISNSM
+785 EVQERSTYNQDCAHRVKFSSN
-796 PYSQNCVHHV
+796 V
-806 NFSLS
+806 
-811 FPQQSPLEQAQMPT
+811 PQQSVLEQAQKPT
-825 DIRQRSSQT
+825 DIRQRSSQN
-834 PQSCPA
+834 PQNCPA

-850 PVTGRR
+850 PVTWRR

-905 RNDWLTPAPVIHPP
+905 RNDWLTPPAPVIQPP

-926 ELYDGSAVADGNYD
+926 ELYDTGADTDGDD
-940 DDSNDV
+940 DDSNDAY
-946 SEDTY
+946 EDTY
-951 DQDND
+951 DHDNSNDDLDNKVDQANDVGEDHGDND
-956 NDGFNNQVDLV
+956 NGEAIDDKENN
-967 NDICNDHDDNDID
+967 HDDAFCWPRRSYG
-980 EDNIRDDDS
+980 RD
-989 SWLRPSYIRG
+989 G
-999 GRGRSCK
+999 SCK
-1006 QDDKDG
+1006 QDG
-1012 SDGSK
+1012 SDGGEETCSSF
-1017 RTYRG
+1017 
-1022 YGNQRTTRN
+1022 GNQRVHRSHEGN
-1031 HGGSAANVISAAFGN
+1031 VASGGSAAIVDV
-1046 HEGHGANISGGR
+1046 EELGANIGNGR
-1058 RGRSSRGK
+1058 RIKEVNEGK
-1066 GISGLSEDSGT
+1066 GVSEANEESGALE
-1077 HGLSGGE
+1077 LSGGE
-1084 NCSEAYVPG
+1084 NHSETDGQG
-1093 LERPASHYLKH
+1093 LERPISQDFEH
-1104 QQEVPNG
+1104 QQKEPG
-1111 GNEALNASTSSTV
+1111 GRNEASNAIASGAAAA
-1124 PPAPDDENDNKDV
+1124 APDDENDSMDI
-1137 SESSANSEFSA
+1137 SEASTQSGFSANYSSPSNGFW
-1148 SHSFLSKGS
+1148 
-1157 GRAANV
+1157 RAANA
-1163 DFASAIS
+1163 DFASAIL

-1176 VPEKPPKRPSD
+1176 APEKSPKRPSE

-1212 SEICCGCLWGVNLL
+1212 SEICCGSLWGVNLL

-1271 KNRLRVYHLAW
+1271 KNRLRVYHLTW

-1287 LNSDPES
+1287 LNDDPES
-1294 KRGQE
+1294 KRRQE

-1313 LTACEHFSV
+1313 LTGCEHFSV
-1322 FQYEETTYIAIAL
+1322 LQHEETTYIAIAL
-1335 KSSVHL
+1335 KSSIHL
-1341 YVWAPRSFDKNT
+1341 YAWAPKSFDEST
-1353 AIKVIYIDQS
+1353 AIKV
-1363 ADFKEDY
+1363 
-1370 MSYKTYIQ
+1370 
-1378 IGAKIQAADPANQF
+1378 
-1392 KRPDDLLNLLKLN
+1392 
-1405 TRNLNIANKVFPT
+1405 FPT
-1418 LGHKPVTVDLAI
+1418 VGHKPVTVDLAI
-1430 GPDKRLKI
+1430 GSEKRLKI
-1438 FFSSADGYHI
+1438 FFSSTDGYHI

-1463 NPLEII
+1463 N
-1469 IPQNIIILPD
+1469 NIIILPD
-1479 YLGIGMMLTFNS
+1479 SLGIGMMLTFNA
-1491 EVLSMEA
+1491 EALSLEA
-1498 NEQLFKKILQVWK
+1498 NEQLFKKILEVWK

-1536 SLQSRILES
+1536 SLQSRVLES

-1576 RVYFMTLGKLEE
+1576 RVYFMTLGNLEE
-1588 FQSNYGV
+1588 LQNNYGV

>member
-1 MAGLGAWRDKEI
+1 MAGPGGWRDKEV

-57 NARKTPLPEIGR
+57 NARKTALPEIGR

-101 SFHRNIVSFYGAFF
+101 SFHKNIVSFYGAFF

-137 VTDIVRMTRNQS
+137 VTDVVRMTRNQS

-163 QGLVHLH
+163 QGLAHLH

-207 GRRNSFTGTPYWM
+207 GRRNSFIGTPYWM
-220 APEVINCDEDPRRSY
+220 APEVIDCDEDPRRSY

-275 PTVKS
+275 PKVKS
-280 SGWSH
+280 SGWSRK
-285 NFHNFMEK
+285 FHNFMEK
-293 CMVKNFL
+293 CMIKNFL

-305 SNMLHHPFVQNI
+305 ANMLHHPFVRNI
-317 KHEGHIVESLKKHLT
+317 KNEGHVVESLKKHLI
-332 GIIKTRQKKGIPLI
+332 GIIKKRQKKGIPLI

-355 QYNMRRFRGHSCT
+355 QYTMRRFRGPSCT

-393 RWLPDQV
+393 RWLPDR
-400 ESQVQALHQLQGA
+400 EEPQVQALQHLQGA
-413 ARVFMPVQP
+413 ARVFMPLQA
-422 QDKAPR
+422 QDNAPR
-428 LLQGQI
+428 PLQGQA
-434 QAPHRPQVAAQ
+434 QAPQRLQGAAR
-445 VFMPLQAQVKAKAS
+445 VFMPLQAQVKAKTS
-459 RPLQMQVEAP
+459 RPLQMQIKAP
-469 PQLRRAA
+469 PRLRRAA
-476 KMLIPLQAHL
+476 WMLMP
-486 KASRLVQLQAQV
+486 LQAQV
-498 TIEEQTQAQS
+498 KASRSLQVQVQVPKEQQAQAQS
-508 QVSEQPQDLDQV
+508 QTSEEPQDLDQV

-527 GHITEQQQRQNQVPE
+527 DQIPEQQQRQGQAPEQQQRQNQVPE
-542 QQQEQNQDPEQQL
+542 QQL
-555 EQNQVPE
+555 EQNQLPE
-562 QPEVQEQAAEP
+562 QPEVQQQAPEP
-573 IQAETEAEEPEVLRV
+573 TQAETESEEPESLQV

-613 LIPVERQTEGTPQ
+613 LIPVEGQNEGSPQ
-626 AQAWTLDPLPAV
+626 AQAWALESPQAV
-638 DSVQGLIEGLSRNL
+638 GSVQELIEGLSRGL

-669 LMENLSSNMFYS
+669 LMENLSSNTFYS
-681 QPEQAHKK
+681 QPEQARKK

-696 RQALAKRLSLK
+696 RQALAKRLSPK
-707 KLQTKSS
+707 RFRAKLSR
-714 QRPEEFELSDLEA
+714 RPEEFELSDLEA
-727 CRRRRQRR
+727 CRRRHQNR

-740 NQHEEELRQVT
+740 NQHEEELRQAAND
-751 KEKEEGSSDND
+751 KEDESSDND

-776 LQPYVPNHK
+776 LQPYVPNPK
-785 GNEVQEISNSM
+785 GNEVQERSTSKTYNQDCEHRVKISSN
-796 PYSQNCVHHV
+796 V
-806 NFSLS
+806 
-811 FPQQSPLEQAQMPT
+811 PQQSVLEQSQKPI
-825 DIRQRSSQT
+825 DIRQRSSQNL
-834 PQSCPA
+834 QNCPA
-840 ASESSSEEES
+840 ASDSSEEES
-850 PVTGRR
+850 PVTWRR

-905 RNDWLTPAPVIHPP
+905 RNDWLTPAPVIQPP

-926 ELYDGSAVADGNYD
+926 ELYDTGADTDGD
-940 DDSNDV
+940 DADSNDV
-946 SEDTY
+946 YEDTY
-951 DQDND
+951 DHDNGNADLDSKVDPANDVGEDYEDND
-956 NDGFNNQVDLV
+956 NDGTIDDKANN
-967 NDICNDHDDNDID
+967 HDDAPCWPRTSYD
-980 EDNIRDDDS
+980 RD
-989 SWLRPSYIRG
+989 G
-999 GRGRSCK
+999 SCK
-1006 QDDKDG
+1006 QDGRDG
-1012 SDGSK
+1012 SDGGEETCCS
-1017 RTYRG
+1017 
-1022 YGNQRTTRN
+1022 YGSQRVSTGHGEN
-1031 HGGSAANVISAAFGN
+1031 VASGGSVAIRD
-1046 HEGHGANISGGR
+1046 HEELGANIGNGR
-1058 RGRSSRGK
+1058 RVKEVNGGK
-1066 GISGLSEDSGT
+1066 GISGTKEESGA
-1077 HGLSGGE
+1077 LEFSGGE
-1084 NCSEAYVPG
+1084 NLSETDSQG
-1093 LERPASHYLKH
+1093 LERPTSHDFEH
-1104 QQEVPNG
+1104 QQEEPG
-1111 GNEALNASTSSTV
+1111 GRSEASNAIASGAALA
-1124 PPAPDDENDNKDV
+1124 APDDENNSMDI
-1137 SESSANSEFSA
+1137 SEASTQSGFSV
-1148 SHSFLSKGS
+1148 SHSSSNGS
-1157 GRAANV
+1157 GKAANA
-1163 DFASAIS
+1163 DFASAIL

-1176 VPEKPPKRPSD
+1176 APEKPPKRPSE

-1212 SEICCGCLWGVNLL
+1212 SEIYCGSLWGVNLL

-1240 KADITKLIKRR
+1240 KADIIKLIKRR

-1271 KNRLRVYHLAW
+1271 KNRLRVYHLTW

-1287 LNSDPES
+1287 LNDDPES
-1294 KRGQE
+1294 KRRQE

-1313 LTACEHFSV
+1313 LTGCEHFSV
-1322 FQYEETTYIAIAL
+1322 LQHEETTYIAIAL
-1335 KSSVHL
+1335 KSSIHL
-1341 YVWAPRSFDKNT
+1341 YAWAPKSFDEST
-1353 AIKVIYIDQS
+1353 AIKV
-1363 ADFKEDY
+1363 
-1370 MSYKTYIQ
+1370 
-1378 IGAKIQAADPANQF
+1378 
-1392 KRPDDLLNLLKLN
+1392 
-1405 TRNLNIANKVFPT
+1405 FPT
-1418 LGHKPVTVDLAI
+1418 AGHKPVTVDLAI
-1430 GPDKRLKI
+1430 GTEKRLKI

-1463 NPLEII
+1463 N
-1469 IPQNIIILPD
+1469 NIIILPD
-1479 YLGIGMMLTFNS
+1479 SLGIGMMLTFNA
-1491 EVLSMEA
+1491 EALSMEA
-1498 NEQLFKKILQVWK
+1498 NEQLFKKILEVWK
-1511 DIPSSVAYECT
+1511 DIPSSVAVECT

-1530 KAIEVR
+1530 RAIEVR
-1536 SLQSRILES
+1536 SLQSRVLES
-1545 ELKRRSIKKLRFLCT
+1545 ELKRRSIKKLRFLCI

-1588 FQSNYGV
+1588 LQSNYGV